1 MRVNT
6 IKKIIAAI
14 LAAVLCFGVLPSR
27 SFFNTLSAVVKA
39 ANADSLNEAYADGT
53 SLMPIGPAFTVDT
66 LLSWEPTNDP
76 DSDYSRSVVPLADR
90 YTGFTVN
97 DYANPDAKLMVCSLA
112 NSKHDAT
119 NAQGQESFSSYA
131 FNYWQYATSFVYWSG
146 SKRGQ
151 VVVPTGEFTDAA
163 HTNGVPVMG
172 TIFFDWG
179 GNSSVVENFV
189 RNYRSVADKLIEVM
203 EYYGFD
209 GYFFNEET
217 AVDYTT
223 AGNLRSMIAYMRQQR
238 PNMLIGWYDSIT
250 DSGNLS
256 YQDAVNG
263 SNSGWVSA
271 GVNEF
276 FMNYNWTTQDVNTT
290 VSTMQG
296 LGKSQYEAFAGL
308 DVQQNC
314 MNTNF
319 SSNYLLNNNNN
330 KLKLSLALYC
340 PNSTMGLSG
349 DGADFHEVER
359 QFYVN
364 GGDPRSTS
372 SSGWAGMSRFFADHT
387 TIISAPFVT
396 NFNSG
401 HGKAFYIDGVKS
413 RDAEWSYQSV
423 QDVMPTWTWI
433 IDSNGQKLSG
443 AYDFEDAYNG
453 GSSIKFYGSLTAN
466 KPNNIM
472 LYSTNLDINGSTNIA
487 VTAKNDRGLMKLV
500 AYYGDSSTSSYA
512 NCQKATFALDAS
524 SGGWTTSNVSLA
536 SLSGKKLYA
545 IGFEIGGTS
554 NVSDYQVN
562 IGRLAV
568 TDSEAAAASASNA
581 RLEEIIYLD
590 AYTAEARIKWNGN
603 NASTYE
609 IYRLNAD
616 GTRTLIMETPNTAY
630 YIPNLV
636 RNDDQAD
643 VTIEVVPVNANGVR
657 GESSRFT
664 IDWPYENGDTEKL
677 SDVTVPVNIC
687 PLAEVTGYSAQN
699 DGEPASKAIDGT
711 SENGSKWCAT
721 NAQSGWM
728 TIKLDQPRTIK
739 RIRIEHAEYGGE
751 AQNMNTIAFSVQ
763 YKSGNNWVTAYSTNN
778 NSSAVTDELITPV
791 TAQEWRLYISNSG
804 SSAWGAIRIYEWQM
818 FETTERNRTDI
829 VLMKFA
835 SAKNNKGAS
844 DTFSLTHAPTGST
857 VRLYLRD
864 ANGNYTQIAS
874 KEAQSSTVSFTGL
887 DYGSDAGRVF
897 YTVQEGKQEESIKLS
912 TAFDAEPGAVK
923 YSITVVQPANG
934 TVSASATSATAGT
947 TVKLTATPAE
957 GYTLDYFTLDG
968 ARINGDTFIMPARN
982 VEVSAV
988 FTANA
993 YSITVV
999 QPTGGTVSAS
1009 ATSATAGTT
1018 VKLTATPAEGYTLDY
1033 FTLDGARINGNTFSM
1048 PARNVEVSA
1057 VFTANAYSITVV
1069 QPTGGTV
1076 SASTTSAAAGTTI
1089 ELTATPAEG
1098 YTLDY
1103 FTLDGERINGDT
1115 FSMPARNVE
1124 VSAVFTANAYSITV
1138 VQPTGGTVSASA
1150 TSATAGTTVK
1160 LTATP
1165 AEGYTLDYFTLD
1177 GARING
1183 DTFIMPARNVEVSAV
1198 FTANA
1203 YSITVVQPTG
1213 GTVSASATSATAGT
1227 TVKLTATPAEGY
1239 TLDYFT
1245 LDGARINGDT
1255 FIMPARNV
1263 EVSAVFTA
1271 NAYSIT
1277 VVQPTGGTVSASAT
1291 SATAG
1296 TTVKLTAT
1304 PAEGYTLDYFT
1315 LDGARINGDTFIM
1328 PARNVEVS
1336 AVFTANAYSITVVQ
1350 PAGGTVSASKLSAFF
1365 GEAVELTAV
1374 PDEGYELSHY
1384 VVNGAANNGGTFT
1397 MPARDVIVTAVFTK
1411 VAEPSVNLALN
1422 ATIYYSNKKYP
1433 DYAKNGPQHAFD
1445 GKMSDRE
1452 ADKWHASGVNGW
1464 VAFDIHTPVA
1474 NPILKIYHAG
1484 SAGENSNLN
1493 TSSWD
1498 VYILNERYLT
1508 EEAYF
1513 NMDRSTQNRVCQIAW
1528 FWKRIHVTTG
1538 NTADISID
1546 HIDMPEARRL
1556 FKINMRKT
1564 NQTGYPYYLNVYEI
1578 EMYAGN

>member
-1 MRVNT
+1 M
-6 IKKIIAAI
+6 I
-14 LAAVLCFGVLPSR
+14 L
-27 SFFNTLSAVVKA
+27 N
-39 ANADSLNEAYADGT
+39 
-53 SLMPIGPAFTVDT
+53 
-66 LLSWEPTNDP
+66 
-76 DSDYSRSVVPLADR
+76 
-90 YTGFTVN
+90 
-97 DYANPDAKLMVCSLA
+97 
-112 NSKHDAT
+112 
-119 NAQGQESFSSYA
+119 
-131 FNYWQYATSFVYWSG
+131 SFV
-146 SKRGQ
+146 
-151 VVVPTGEFTDAA
+151 
-163 HTNGVPVMG
+163 
-172 TIFFDWG
+172 
-179 GNSSVVENFV
+179 
-189 RNYRSVADKLIEVM
+189 
-203 EYYGFD
+203 
-209 GYFFNEET
+209 
-217 AVDYTT
+217 
-223 AGNLRSMIAYMRQQR
+223 
-238 PNMLIGWYDSIT
+238 
-250 DSGNLS
+250 
-256 YQDAVNG
+256 
-263 SNSGWVSA
+263 
-271 GVNEF
+271 
-276 FMNYNWTTQDVNTT
+276 T
-290 VSTMQG
+290 V
-296 LGKSQYEAFAGL
+296 
-308 DVQQNC
+308 
-314 MNTNF
+314 
-319 SSNYLLNNNNN
+319 
-330 KLKLSLALYC
+330 
-340 PNSTMGLSG
+340 
-349 DGADFHEVER
+349 
-359 QFYVN
+359 
-364 GGDPRSTS
+364 
-372 SSGWAGMSRFFADHT
+372 
-387 TIISAPFVT
+387 
-396 NFNSG
+396 
-401 HGKAFYIDGVKS
+401 
-413 RDAEWSYQSV
+413 
-423 QDVMPTWTWI
+423 
-433 IDSNGQKLSG
+433 
-443 AYDFEDAYNG
+443 
-453 GSSIKFYGSLTAN
+453 
-466 KPNNIM
+466 
-472 LYSTNLDINGSTNIA
+472 
-487 VTAKNDRGLMKLV
+487 
-500 AYYGDSSTSSYA
+500 
-512 NCQKATFALDAS
+512 
-524 SGGWTTSNVSLA
+524 
-536 SLSGKKLYA
+536 
-545 IGFEIGGTS
+545 
-554 NVSDYQVN
+554 YQVN

-603 NASTYE
+603 NASSYE

-699 DGEPASKAIDGT
+699 DGEPAWKAIDGT

-721 NAQSGWM
+721 NKQSGWM

-739 RIRIEHAEYGGE
+739 RIRIEHAQYGGE

-763 YKSGNNWVTAYSTNN
+763 YKSGNNWVTVYSTNN

-923 YSITVVQPANG
+923 YSINVVQPANG
-934 TVSASATSATAGT
+934 SVAASATSATAGT
-947 TVKLTATPAE
+947 TVKLTANPAE

-968 ARINGDTFIMPARN
+968 ERINGDTFIMPARN

-1018 VKLTATPAEGYTLDY
+1018 VKLTASPAEGYTLDY
-1033 FTLDGARINGNTFSM
+1033 FTLDGARINGNTFIM

-1069 QPTGGTV
+1069 QPANGSV
-1076 SASTTSAAAGTTI
+1076 AASATSATAGTTI

-1103 FTLDGERINGDT
+1103 FTLDGERINGNT
-1115 FSMPARNVE
+1115 FIMPARSVE

-1150 TSATAGTTVK
+1150 TSATAGTTIE

-1165 AEGYTLDYFTLD
+1165 AEGYTLNYFTLN
-1177 GARING
+1177 GERING

-1213 GTVSASATSATAGT
+1213 GTVSAS
-1227 TVKLTATPAEGY
+1227 
-1239 TLDYFT
+1239 
-1245 LDGARINGDT
+1245 
-1255 FIMPARNV
+1255 
-1263 EVSAVFTA
+1263 
-1271 NAYSIT
+1271 
-1277 VVQPTGGTVSASAT
+1277 
-1291 SATAG
+1291 
-1296 TTVKLTAT
+1296 
-1304 PAEGYTLDYFT
+1304 
-1315 LDGARINGDTFIM
+1315 
-1328 PARNVEVS
+1328 
-1336 AVFTANAYSITVVQ
+1336 
-1350 PAGGTVSASKLSAFF
+1350 KLSAFF

-1384 VVNGAANNGGTFT
+1384 VVNGAANSGGTFT

-1422 ATIYYSNKKYP
+1422 ATIYYFNKKYP

-1484 SAGENSNLN
+1484 SAGESSNLN

-1538 NTADISID
+1538 NTADISVD

-1564 NQTGYPYYLNVYEI
+1564 NQTGYPYHLNVYEI

>member
-223 AGNLRSMIAYMRQQR
+223 AGNLRSMIAYMRQQK

-290 VSTMQG
+290 VSTMQN

-319 SSNYLLNNNNN
+319 SSNYLLNNSN

-512 NCQKATFALDAS
+512 NCQKAAFALDAS
-524 SGGWTTSNVSLA
+524 SGSWTTSNVSLA

-603 NASTYE
+603 NASSYE

-636 RNDDQAD
+636 RNDDQSD

-699 DGEPASKAIDGT
+699 DGEPAWKAIDGT

-721 NAQSGWM
+721 NARSGWM

-739 RIRIEHAEYGGE
+739 RIRIEHAQYGGE

-763 YKSGNNWVTAYSTNN
+763 YKSGNNWVTVYSTNN

-791 TAQEWRLYISNSG
+791 TAQEWRLYINNSG

-818 FETTERNRTDI
+818 FEMTERNRTDI

-897 YTVQEGKQEESIKLS
+897 YTVQEGVQEESIKLS

-923 YSITVVQPANG
+923 YSINVVQPANG
-934 TVSASATSATAGT
+934 TVSASATSAT
-947 TVKLTATPAE
+947 
-957 GYTLDYFTLDG
+957 
-968 ARINGDTFIMPARN
+968 
-982 VEVSAV
+982 
-988 FTANA
+988 
-993 YSITVV
+993 
-999 QPTGGTVSAS
+999 
-1009 ATSATAGTT
+1009 
-1018 VKLTATPAEGYTLDY
+1018 
-1033 FTLDGARINGNTFSM
+1033 
-1048 PARNVEVSA
+1048 
-1057 VFTANAYSITVV
+1057 
-1069 QPTGGTV
+1069 
-1076 SASTTSAAAGTTI
+1076 AGTTI

-1103 FTLDGERINGDT
+1103 FTLDGE
-1115 FSMPARNVE
+1115 
-1124 VSAVFTANAYSITV
+1124 
-1138 VQPTGGTVSASA
+1138 
-1150 TSATAGTTVK
+1150 
-1160 LTATP
+1160 
-1165 AEGYTLDYFTLD
+1165 
-1177 GARING
+1177 
-1183 DTFIMPARNVEVSAV
+1183 
-1198 FTANA
+1198 
-1203 YSITVVQPTG
+1203 
-1213 GTVSASATSATAGT
+1213 
-1227 TVKLTATPAEGY
+1227 
-1239 TLDYFT
+1239 
-1245 LDGARINGDT
+1245 
-1255 FIMPARNV
+1255 
-1263 EVSAVFTA
+1263 
-1271 NAYSIT
+1271 
-1277 VVQPTGGTVSASAT
+1277 
-1291 SATAG
+1291 
-1296 TTVKLTAT
+1296 
-1304 PAEGYTLDYFT
+1304 
-1315 LDGARINGDTFIM
+1315 RINGDTFIM

-1350 PAGGTVSASKLSAFF
+1350 PANGTVTASKLSAFF

-1445 GKMSDRE
+1445 GKMSDPE
-1452 ADKWHASGVNGW
+1452 ADKWHASGINGW

-1528 FWKRIHVTTG
+1528 FWKRVHVTTG

-1564 NQTGYPYYLNVYEI
+1564 NQTGYPYHLNVYEI

>member
-1 MRVNT
+1 M
-6 IKKIIAAI
+6 I
-14 LAAVLCFGVLPSR
+14 L
-27 SFFNTLSAVVKA
+27 N
-39 ANADSLNEAYADGT
+39 
-53 SLMPIGPAFTVDT
+53 
-66 LLSWEPTNDP
+66 
-76 DSDYSRSVVPLADR
+76 
-90 YTGFTVN
+90 
-97 DYANPDAKLMVCSLA
+97 
-112 NSKHDAT
+112 
-119 NAQGQESFSSYA
+119 
-131 FNYWQYATSFVYWSG
+131 SFV
-146 SKRGQ
+146 
-151 VVVPTGEFTDAA
+151 
-163 HTNGVPVMG
+163 
-172 TIFFDWG
+172 
-179 GNSSVVENFV
+179 
-189 RNYRSVADKLIEVM
+189 
-203 EYYGFD
+203 
-209 GYFFNEET
+209 
-217 AVDYTT
+217 
-223 AGNLRSMIAYMRQQR
+223 
-238 PNMLIGWYDSIT
+238 
-250 DSGNLS
+250 
-256 YQDAVNG
+256 
-263 SNSGWVSA
+263 
-271 GVNEF
+271 
-276 FMNYNWTTQDVNTT
+276 T
-290 VSTMQG
+290 V
-296 LGKSQYEAFAGL
+296 
-308 DVQQNC
+308 
-314 MNTNF
+314 
-319 SSNYLLNNNNN
+319 
-330 KLKLSLALYC
+330 
-340 PNSTMGLSG
+340 
-349 DGADFHEVER
+349 
-359 QFYVN
+359 
-364 GGDPRSTS
+364 
-372 SSGWAGMSRFFADHT
+372 
-387 TIISAPFVT
+387 
-396 NFNSG
+396 
-401 HGKAFYIDGVKS
+401 
-413 RDAEWSYQSV
+413 
-423 QDVMPTWTWI
+423 
-433 IDSNGQKLSG
+433 
-443 AYDFEDAYNG
+443 
-453 GSSIKFYGSLTAN
+453 
-466 KPNNIM
+466 
-472 LYSTNLDINGSTNIA
+472 
-487 VTAKNDRGLMKLV
+487 
-500 AYYGDSSTSSYA
+500 
-512 NCQKATFALDAS
+512 
-524 SGGWTTSNVSLA
+524 
-536 SLSGKKLYA
+536 
-545 IGFEIGGTS
+545 
-554 NVSDYQVN
+554 YQVN

-699 DGEPASKAIDGT
+699 DGEPAWKAIDGT

-721 NAQSGWM
+721 NARSGWM

-739 RIRIEHAEYGGE
+739 RIRIEHAQYGGE

-763 YKSGNNWVTAYSTNN
+763 YKSGNNWVTVYSTNN

-791 TAQEWRLYISNSG
+791 TAQEWRLYINNSG

-923 YSITVVQPANG
+923 YSINVVQPAGGSVAASATSATAGTTVKLTATPAEGYTLDYFTLDGERINGDTFIMPARNVEVSAVFTANAYSINVVQPANGMVSASATSATAGTTVKLTATPAEGYTLDYFTLDGARINGNTFIMPARNVEVSAVFTANAYSITVVQPTGG

-947 TVKLTATPAE
+947 TIELTATPAE

-1009 ATSATAGTT
+1009 ATFATAGTT
-1018 VKLTATPAEGYTLDY
+1018 IELTATPVEGYTLDY
-1033 FTLDGARINGNTFSM
+1033 FTLDGARIIGN
-1048 PARNVEVSA
+1048 
-1057 VFTANAYSITVV
+1057 
-1069 QPTGGTV
+1069 
-1076 SASTTSAAAGTTI
+1076 
-1089 ELTATPAEG
+1089 
-1098 YTLDY
+1098 
-1103 FTLDGERINGDT
+1103 
-1115 FSMPARNVE
+1115 
-1124 VSAVFTANAYSITV
+1124 
-1138 VQPTGGTVSASA
+1138 
-1150 TSATAGTTVK
+1150 
-1160 LTATP
+1160 
-1165 AEGYTLDYFTLD
+1165 
-1177 GARING
+1177 
-1183 DTFIMPARNVEVSAV
+1183 
-1198 FTANA
+1198 
-1203 YSITVVQPTG
+1203 
-1213 GTVSASATSATAGT
+1213 
-1227 TVKLTATPAEGY
+1227 
-1239 TLDYFT
+1239 
-1245 LDGARINGDT
+1245 
-1255 FIMPARNV
+1255 
-1263 EVSAVFTA
+1263 
-1271 NAYSIT
+1271 
-1277 VVQPTGGTVSASAT
+1277 
-1291 SATAG
+1291 
-1296 TTVKLTAT
+1296 
-1304 PAEGYTLDYFT
+1304 
-1315 LDGARINGDTFIM
+1315 TFIM

-1350 PAGGTVSASKLSAFF
+1350 PANGTVSASKLSAFF

-1422 ATIYYSNKKYP
+1422 ATVYYSNKKYP

-1452 ADKWHASGVNGW
+1452 ADKWHASGINGW

-1484 SAGENSNLN
+1484 FAGEGSDLN

-1564 NQTGYPYYLNVYEI
+1564 NQTGYPYHLNVYEI

>member
-319 SSNYLLNNNNN
+319 SSNYLLNNSN

-472 LYSTNLDINGSTNIA
+472 LYSTNLDINGNINIA

-603 NASTYE
+603 NASSYE

-699 DGEPASKAIDGT
+699 DGEPAWKAIDGT

-721 NAQSGWM
+721 NKQSGWM

-739 RIRIEHAEYGGE
+739 RIRIEHAQYGGE

-763 YKSGNNWVTAYSTNN
+763 YKSGNNWVTVYSTNN

-923 YSITVVQPANG
+923 YSINVVQPANGSVSASATSATAGTTVKLTATPAEGYTLDYFTLDGERINGDTFIMPARNVEVSAVFTANAYSITVVQPANG
-934 TVSASATSATAGT
+934 SVAASATSATAGT

-982 VEVSAV
+982 VDVSAV

-999 QPTGGTVSAS
+999 QPT
-1009 ATSATAGTT
+1009 
-1018 VKLTATPAEGYTLDY
+1018 
-1033 FTLDGARINGNTFSM
+1033 
-1048 PARNVEVSA
+1048 
-1057 VFTANAYSITVV
+1057 
-1069 QPTGGTV
+1069 
-1076 SASTTSAAAGTTI
+1076 
-1089 ELTATPAEG
+1089 
-1098 YTLDY
+1098 
-1103 FTLDGERINGDT
+1103 
-1115 FSMPARNVE
+1115 
-1124 VSAVFTANAYSITV
+1124 
-1138 VQPTGGTVSASA
+1138 
-1150 TSATAGTTVK
+1150 
-1160 LTATP
+1160 
-1165 AEGYTLDYFTLD
+1165 
-1177 GARING
+1177 
-1183 DTFIMPARNVEVSAV
+1183 
-1198 FTANA
+1198 
-1203 YSITVVQPTG
+1203 
-1213 GTVSASATSATAGT
+1213 
-1227 TVKLTATPAEGY
+1227 
-1239 TLDYFT
+1239 
-1245 LDGARINGDT
+1245 
-1255 FIMPARNV
+1255 
-1263 EVSAVFTA
+1263 
-1271 NAYSIT
+1271 
-1277 VVQPTGGTVSASAT
+1277 
-1291 SATAG
+1291 
-1296 TTVKLTAT
+1296 
-1304 PAEGYTLDYFT
+1304 
-1315 LDGARINGDTFIM
+1315 
-1328 PARNVEVS
+1328 
-1336 AVFTANAYSITVVQ
+1336 
-1350 PAGGTVSASKLSAFF
+1350 GGTVSASKLSAFF

-1445 GKMSDRE
+1445 GKMSDPE
-1452 ADKWHASGVNGW
+1452 ADKWHASGINGW

-1484 SAGENSNLN
+1484 YAGEGSDLN

-1528 FWKRIHVTTG
+1528 FWKKIHVTNG

>member
-223 AGNLRSMIAYMRQQR
+223 AGNLRSMIAYMRQQK

-290 VSTMQG
+290 VSTMQN

-314 MNTNF
+314 MNTYF
-319 SSNYLLNNNNN
+319 SSNYLLNNSN

-401 HGKAFYIDGVKS
+401 HGKAFYIDGAKS

-512 NCQKATFALDAS
+512 NCEKATFALDAS

-603 NASTYE
+603 NASSYE

-699 DGEPASKAIDGT
+699 DGEPAWKAIDGT

-721 NAQSGWM
+721 NARSGWM

-751 AQNMNTIAFSVQ
+751 AQDMNTIAFSVQ
-763 YKSGNNWVTAYSTNN
+763 YKSGNNWVTVYSTNS

-835 SAKNNKGAS
+835 SAKNNKDAS

-923 YSITVVQPANG
+923 YSINVVQPANG
-934 TVSASATSATAGT
+934 SVAASATSATAGT

-1018 VKLTATPAEGYTLDY
+1018 IELTANPAEGYTLDY
-1033 FTLDGARINGNTFSM
+1033 FTLDGT
-1048 PARNVEVSA
+1048 
-1057 VFTANAYSITVV
+1057 
-1069 QPTGGTV
+1069 
-1076 SASTTSAAAGTTI
+1076 
-1089 ELTATPAEG
+1089 
-1098 YTLDY
+1098 
-1103 FTLDGERINGDT
+1103 
-1115 FSMPARNVE
+1115 
-1124 VSAVFTANAYSITV
+1124 
-1138 VQPTGGTVSASA
+1138 
-1150 TSATAGTTVK
+1150 
-1160 LTATP
+1160 
-1165 AEGYTLDYFTLD
+1165 
-1177 GARING
+1177 
-1183 DTFIMPARNVEVSAV
+1183 
-1198 FTANA
+1198 
-1203 YSITVVQPTG
+1203 
-1213 GTVSASATSATAGT
+1213 
-1227 TVKLTATPAEGY
+1227 
-1239 TLDYFT
+1239 
-1245 LDGARINGDT
+1245 
-1255 FIMPARNV
+1255 
-1263 EVSAVFTA
+1263 
-1271 NAYSIT
+1271 
-1277 VVQPTGGTVSASAT
+1277 
-1291 SATAG
+1291 
-1296 TTVKLTAT
+1296 
-1304 PAEGYTLDYFT
+1304 
-1315 LDGARINGDTFIM
+1315 RINGDTFIM

-1350 PAGGTVSASKLSAFF
+1350 PAGGTVTASKLSAFF

-1445 GKMSDRE
+1445 GKMSDLE
-1452 ADKWHASGVNGW
+1452 ADKWHASGINGW

-1538 NTADISID
+1538 NTADISVD

>member
-14 LAAVLCFGVLPSR
+14 LAAVFCFGVLPSR

-217 AVDYTT
+217 GVDYTT

-250 DSGNLS
+250 DSGYLS

-290 VSTMQG
+290 VSTMQN

-319 SSNYLLNNNNN
+319 SSNYLLNNSN

-603 NASTYE
+603 NASSYE

-630 YIPNLV
+630 YIPKLV

-699 DGEPASKAIDGT
+699 DGEPAWKAIDGT

-721 NAQSGWM
+721 NARSGWM

-751 AQNMNTIAFSVQ
+751 AQDMNTIAFSVQ
-763 YKSGNNWVTAYSTNN
+763 YKSGNNWVTVYSTTN

-791 TAQEWRLYISNSG
+791 TAQEWRLDITNSG
-804 SSAWGAIRIYEWQM
+804 SSPWGAIRIYEWQM
-818 FETTERNRTDI
+818 FESTERERSDI

-897 YTVQEGKQEESIKLS
+897 YTVQEGVQEESIKLS

-923 YSITVVQPANG
+923 YSINVVQPANG
-934 TVSASATSATAGT
+934 SVAASA
-947 TVKLTATPAE
+947 
-957 GYTLDYFTLDG
+957 
-968 ARINGDTFIMPARN
+968 
-982 VEVSAV
+982 
-988 FTANA
+988 
-993 YSITVV
+993 
-999 QPTGGTVSAS
+999 
-1009 ATSATAGTT
+1009 
-1018 VKLTATPAEGYTLDY
+1018 
-1033 FTLDGARINGNTFSM
+1033 
-1048 PARNVEVSA
+1048 
-1057 VFTANAYSITVV
+1057 
-1069 QPTGGTV
+1069 
-1076 SASTTSAAAGTTI
+1076 TSAAAGTII
-1089 ELTATPAEG
+1089 ELAATPAEG

-1103 FTLDGERINGDT
+1103 FTLDGE
-1115 FSMPARNVE
+1115 
-1124 VSAVFTANAYSITV
+1124 
-1138 VQPTGGTVSASA
+1138 
-1150 TSATAGTTVK
+1150 
-1160 LTATP
+1160 
-1165 AEGYTLDYFTLD
+1165 
-1177 GARING
+1177 
-1183 DTFIMPARNVEVSAV
+1183 
-1198 FTANA
+1198 
-1203 YSITVVQPTG
+1203 
-1213 GTVSASATSATAGT
+1213 
-1227 TVKLTATPAEGY
+1227 
-1239 TLDYFT
+1239 
-1245 LDGARINGDT
+1245 
-1255 FIMPARNV
+1255 
-1263 EVSAVFTA
+1263 
-1271 NAYSIT
+1271 
-1277 VVQPTGGTVSASAT
+1277 
-1291 SATAG
+1291 
-1296 TTVKLTAT
+1296 
-1304 PAEGYTLDYFT
+1304 
-1315 LDGARINGDTFIM
+1315 RINGDTFIM

-1350 PAGGTVSASKLSAFF
+1350 PAGGTVSASATSAAAGTTVKLTATPAEGYTLDYFTLDGERINGNTFSMPARNVEVSAVFTANAYSITVVQPAGGTVTASKLSAFF

-1452 ADKWHASGVNGW
+1452 ADKWHASGINGW

-1484 SAGENSNLN
+1484 SAGEGSDLN

-1528 FWKRIHVTTG
+1528 FWKKIHVTNG
-1538 NTADISID
+1538 NTADISVD

>member
-1 MRVNT
+1 M
-6 IKKIIAAI
+6 I
-14 LAAVLCFGVLPSR
+14 L
-27 SFFNTLSAVVKA
+27 N
-39 ANADSLNEAYADGT
+39 
-53 SLMPIGPAFTVDT
+53 
-66 LLSWEPTNDP
+66 
-76 DSDYSRSVVPLADR
+76 
-90 YTGFTVN
+90 
-97 DYANPDAKLMVCSLA
+97 
-112 NSKHDAT
+112 
-119 NAQGQESFSSYA
+119 
-131 FNYWQYATSFVYWSG
+131 SFV
-146 SKRGQ
+146 
-151 VVVPTGEFTDAA
+151 
-163 HTNGVPVMG
+163 
-172 TIFFDWG
+172 
-179 GNSSVVENFV
+179 
-189 RNYRSVADKLIEVM
+189 
-203 EYYGFD
+203 
-209 GYFFNEET
+209 
-217 AVDYTT
+217 
-223 AGNLRSMIAYMRQQR
+223 
-238 PNMLIGWYDSIT
+238 
-250 DSGNLS
+250 
-256 YQDAVNG
+256 
-263 SNSGWVSA
+263 
-271 GVNEF
+271 
-276 FMNYNWTTQDVNTT
+276 T
-290 VSTMQG
+290 V
-296 LGKSQYEAFAGL
+296 
-308 DVQQNC
+308 
-314 MNTNF
+314 
-319 SSNYLLNNNNN
+319 
-330 KLKLSLALYC
+330 
-340 PNSTMGLSG
+340 
-349 DGADFHEVER
+349 
-359 QFYVN
+359 
-364 GGDPRSTS
+364 
-372 SSGWAGMSRFFADHT
+372 
-387 TIISAPFVT
+387 
-396 NFNSG
+396 
-401 HGKAFYIDGVKS
+401 
-413 RDAEWSYQSV
+413 
-423 QDVMPTWTWI
+423 
-433 IDSNGQKLSG
+433 
-443 AYDFEDAYNG
+443 
-453 GSSIKFYGSLTAN
+453 
-466 KPNNIM
+466 
-472 LYSTNLDINGSTNIA
+472 
-487 VTAKNDRGLMKLV
+487 
-500 AYYGDSSTSSYA
+500 
-512 NCQKATFALDAS
+512 
-524 SGGWTTSNVSLA
+524 
-536 SLSGKKLYA
+536 
-545 IGFEIGGTS
+545 
-554 NVSDYQVN
+554 YQVN

-603 NASTYE
+603 NASSYE

-721 NAQSGWM
+721 NARSGWM

-763 YKSGNNWVTAYSTNN
+763 YKSGNNWVTVYSTNN

-923 YSITVVQPANG
+923 YSINVVQPANG
-934 TVSASATSATAGT
+934 SVAASATSATAGT
-947 TVKLTATPAE
+947 TVKLTANPAE

-999 QPTGGTVSAS
+999 QPTGGSVAAS

-1018 VKLTATPAEGYTLDY
+1018 
-1033 FTLDGARINGNTFSM
+1033 
-1048 PARNVEVSA
+1048 
-1057 VFTANAYSITVV
+1057 
-1069 QPTGGTV
+1069 
-1076 SASTTSAAAGTTI
+1076 I
-1089 ELTATPAEG
+1089 ELTA
-1098 YTLDY
+1098 
-1103 FTLDGERINGDT
+1103 N
-1115 FSMPARNVE
+1115 
-1124 VSAVFTANAYSITV
+1124 
-1138 VQPTGGTVSASA
+1138 
-1150 TSATAGTTVK
+1150 
-1160 LTATP
+1160 P

-1203 YSITVVQPTG
+1203 YSITVVQPAG
-1213 GTVSASATSATAGT
+1213 GSVAASATSAAAGT
-1227 TVKLTATPAEGY
+1227 TIELTASPAEGY

-1245 LDGARINGDT
+1245 LDGDRINGNT

-1277 VVQPTGGTVSASAT
+1277 VVQPTGGTVSASTT

-1296 TTVKLTAT
+1296 TTIKLTAT

-1350 PAGGTVSASKLSAFF
+1350 PANGTVSASKLSAFF

-1422 ATIYYSNKKYP
+1422 ATVYYSNKKYP

-1445 GKMSDRE
+1445 GKMSDPE
-1452 ADKWHASGVNGW
+1452 ADKWHASGINGW

-1484 SAGENSNLN
+1484 SAGEDSNLN

-1564 NQTGYPYYLNVYEI
+1564 NQTGYPYHLNVYEI

>member
-1 MRVNT
+1 M
-6 IKKIIAAI
+6 I
-14 LAAVLCFGVLPSR
+14 L
-27 SFFNTLSAVVKA
+27 N
-39 ANADSLNEAYADGT
+39 
-53 SLMPIGPAFTVDT
+53 
-66 LLSWEPTNDP
+66 
-76 DSDYSRSVVPLADR
+76 
-90 YTGFTVN
+90 
-97 DYANPDAKLMVCSLA
+97 
-112 NSKHDAT
+112 
-119 NAQGQESFSSYA
+119 
-131 FNYWQYATSFVYWSG
+131 SFV
-146 SKRGQ
+146 
-151 VVVPTGEFTDAA
+151 
-163 HTNGVPVMG
+163 
-172 TIFFDWG
+172 
-179 GNSSVVENFV
+179 
-189 RNYRSVADKLIEVM
+189 
-203 EYYGFD
+203 
-209 GYFFNEET
+209 
-217 AVDYTT
+217 
-223 AGNLRSMIAYMRQQR
+223 
-238 PNMLIGWYDSIT
+238 
-250 DSGNLS
+250 
-256 YQDAVNG
+256 
-263 SNSGWVSA
+263 
-271 GVNEF
+271 
-276 FMNYNWTTQDVNTT
+276 T
-290 VSTMQG
+290 V
-296 LGKSQYEAFAGL
+296 
-308 DVQQNC
+308 
-314 MNTNF
+314 
-319 SSNYLLNNNNN
+319 
-330 KLKLSLALYC
+330 
-340 PNSTMGLSG
+340 
-349 DGADFHEVER
+349 
-359 QFYVN
+359 
-364 GGDPRSTS
+364 
-372 SSGWAGMSRFFADHT
+372 
-387 TIISAPFVT
+387 
-396 NFNSG
+396 
-401 HGKAFYIDGVKS
+401 
-413 RDAEWSYQSV
+413 
-423 QDVMPTWTWI
+423 
-433 IDSNGQKLSG
+433 
-443 AYDFEDAYNG
+443 
-453 GSSIKFYGSLTAN
+453 
-466 KPNNIM
+466 
-472 LYSTNLDINGSTNIA
+472 
-487 VTAKNDRGLMKLV
+487 
-500 AYYGDSSTSSYA
+500 
-512 NCQKATFALDAS
+512 
-524 SGGWTTSNVSLA
+524 
-536 SLSGKKLYA
+536 
-545 IGFEIGGTS
+545 
-554 NVSDYQVN
+554 YQVN

-603 NASTYE
+603 NASSYE

-699 DGEPASKAIDGT
+699 DGEPAWKAIDGT

-721 NAQSGWM
+721 NARSGWM

-739 RIRIEHAEYGGE
+739 RIRIEHAQYGGE

-763 YKSGNNWVTAYSTNN
+763 YKSGNNWVTVYSTNN

-923 YSITVVQPANG
+923 YSINVVQPANG
-934 TVSASATSATAGT
+934 SVAASATSATAGT

-968 ARINGDTFIMPARN
+968 ERINGNTFIMPARN
-982 VEVSAV
+982 VDVSAV

-999 QPTGGTVSAS
+999 QPT
-1009 ATSATAGTT
+1009 
-1018 VKLTATPAEGYTLDY
+1018 
-1033 FTLDGARINGNTFSM
+1033 
-1048 PARNVEVSA
+1048 
-1057 VFTANAYSITVV
+1057 
-1069 QPTGGTV
+1069 
-1076 SASTTSAAAGTTI
+1076 
-1089 ELTATPAEG
+1089 
-1098 YTLDY
+1098 
-1103 FTLDGERINGDT
+1103 
-1115 FSMPARNVE
+1115 
-1124 VSAVFTANAYSITV
+1124 
-1138 VQPTGGTVSASA
+1138 
-1150 TSATAGTTVK
+1150 
-1160 LTATP
+1160 
-1165 AEGYTLDYFTLD
+1165 
-1177 GARING
+1177 
-1183 DTFIMPARNVEVSAV
+1183 
-1198 FTANA
+1198 
-1203 YSITVVQPTG
+1203 
-1213 GTVSASATSATAGT
+1213 
-1227 TVKLTATPAEGY
+1227 
-1239 TLDYFT
+1239 
-1245 LDGARINGDT
+1245 
-1255 FIMPARNV
+1255 
-1263 EVSAVFTA
+1263 
-1271 NAYSIT
+1271 
-1277 VVQPTGGTVSASAT
+1277 
-1291 SATAG
+1291 
-1296 TTVKLTAT
+1296 
-1304 PAEGYTLDYFT
+1304 
-1315 LDGARINGDTFIM
+1315 
-1328 PARNVEVS
+1328 
-1336 AVFTANAYSITVVQ
+1336 
-1350 PAGGTVSASKLSAFF
+1350 GGTVSASKLSAFF

-1384 VVNGAANNGGTFT
+1384 VVNGAANNGSSFT
-1397 MPARDVIVTAVFTK
+1397 MPAHDVMVTAVFTK

-1422 ATIYYSNKKYP
+1422 ATIYYFNKKYP

-1484 SAGENSNLN
+1484 SAGESSNLN

-1564 NQTGYPYYLNVYEI
+1564 NQTGYPYHLNVYEI

>member
-1 MRVNT
+1 M
-6 IKKIIAAI
+6 I
-14 LAAVLCFGVLPSR
+14 L
-27 SFFNTLSAVVKA
+27 N
-39 ANADSLNEAYADGT
+39 
-53 SLMPIGPAFTVDT
+53 
-66 LLSWEPTNDP
+66 
-76 DSDYSRSVVPLADR
+76 
-90 YTGFTVN
+90 
-97 DYANPDAKLMVCSLA
+97 
-112 NSKHDAT
+112 
-119 NAQGQESFSSYA
+119 
-131 FNYWQYATSFVYWSG
+131 SFV
-146 SKRGQ
+146 
-151 VVVPTGEFTDAA
+151 
-163 HTNGVPVMG
+163 
-172 TIFFDWG
+172 
-179 GNSSVVENFV
+179 
-189 RNYRSVADKLIEVM
+189 
-203 EYYGFD
+203 
-209 GYFFNEET
+209 
-217 AVDYTT
+217 
-223 AGNLRSMIAYMRQQR
+223 
-238 PNMLIGWYDSIT
+238 
-250 DSGNLS
+250 
-256 YQDAVNG
+256 
-263 SNSGWVSA
+263 
-271 GVNEF
+271 
-276 FMNYNWTTQDVNTT
+276 T
-290 VSTMQG
+290 V
-296 LGKSQYEAFAGL
+296 
-308 DVQQNC
+308 
-314 MNTNF
+314 
-319 SSNYLLNNNNN
+319 
-330 KLKLSLALYC
+330 
-340 PNSTMGLSG
+340 
-349 DGADFHEVER
+349 
-359 QFYVN
+359 
-364 GGDPRSTS
+364 
-372 SSGWAGMSRFFADHT
+372 
-387 TIISAPFVT
+387 
-396 NFNSG
+396 
-401 HGKAFYIDGVKS
+401 
-413 RDAEWSYQSV
+413 
-423 QDVMPTWTWI
+423 
-433 IDSNGQKLSG
+433 
-443 AYDFEDAYNG
+443 
-453 GSSIKFYGSLTAN
+453 
-466 KPNNIM
+466 
-472 LYSTNLDINGSTNIA
+472 
-487 VTAKNDRGLMKLV
+487 
-500 AYYGDSSTSSYA
+500 
-512 NCQKATFALDAS
+512 
-524 SGGWTTSNVSLA
+524 
-536 SLSGKKLYA
+536 
-545 IGFEIGGTS
+545 
-554 NVSDYQVN
+554 YQVN

-630 YIPNLV
+630 YILNLV

-643 VTIEVVPVNANGVR
+643 VTVEVVPVNANGVR

-721 NAQSGWM
+721 NKQSGWM

-739 RIRIEHAEYGGE
+739 RIRIEHAQYGGE
-751 AQNMNTIAFSVQ
+751 AQNMNTIAFFVQ
-763 YKSGNNWVTAYSTNN
+763 YKSGNNWVTVYSTNN

-844 DTFSLTHAPTGST
+844 DTFSLTNAPTGST

-923 YSITVVQPANG
+923 YSINVVQPANG
-934 TVSASATSATAGT
+934 SVAASATSATAGT

-968 ARINGDTFIMPARN
+968 ERINGDTFIMPARN

-999 QPTGGTVSAS
+999 QPT
-1009 ATSATAGTT
+1009 
-1018 VKLTATPAEGYTLDY
+1018 
-1033 FTLDGARINGNTFSM
+1033 
-1048 PARNVEVSA
+1048 
-1057 VFTANAYSITVV
+1057 
-1069 QPTGGTV
+1069 
-1076 SASTTSAAAGTTI
+1076 
-1089 ELTATPAEG
+1089 
-1098 YTLDY
+1098 
-1103 FTLDGERINGDT
+1103 
-1115 FSMPARNVE
+1115 
-1124 VSAVFTANAYSITV
+1124 
-1138 VQPTGGTVSASA
+1138 
-1150 TSATAGTTVK
+1150 
-1160 LTATP
+1160 
-1165 AEGYTLDYFTLD
+1165 
-1177 GARING
+1177 
-1183 DTFIMPARNVEVSAV
+1183 
-1198 FTANA
+1198 
-1203 YSITVVQPTG
+1203 
-1213 GTVSASATSATAGT
+1213 
-1227 TVKLTATPAEGY
+1227 
-1239 TLDYFT
+1239 
-1245 LDGARINGDT
+1245 
-1255 FIMPARNV
+1255 
-1263 EVSAVFTA
+1263 
-1271 NAYSIT
+1271 
-1277 VVQPTGGTVSASAT
+1277 
-1291 SATAG
+1291 
-1296 TTVKLTAT
+1296 
-1304 PAEGYTLDYFT
+1304 
-1315 LDGARINGDTFIM
+1315 
-1328 PARNVEVS
+1328 
-1336 AVFTANAYSITVVQ
+1336 
-1350 PAGGTVSASKLSAFF
+1350 GGTVSASKLSAFF

-1452 ADKWHASGVNGW
+1452 ADKWHASGINGW

-1528 FWKRIHVTTG
+1528 FWKRVHVTTG

-1564 NQTGYPYYLNVYEI
+1564 NQTGYPYHLNVYEI

>member
-14 LAAVLCFGVLPSR
+14 LAAVFCFGVLPSR

-223 AGNLRSMIAYMRQQR
+223 AGNLRSMIAYMRQQK

-290 VSTMQG
+290 VSTMQN

-314 MNTNF
+314 MNTYF
-319 SSNYLLNNNNN
+319 SSNYLLNNN

-512 NCQKATFALDAS
+512 NCQKAAFALDAS

-590 AYTAEARIKWNGN
+590 AYTAEARIKWNGT
-603 NASTYE
+603 NASSYE

-664 IDWPYENGDTEKL
+664 IDWPYENGDTERL
-677 SDVTVPVNIC
+677 SDITEPANVCLNAT
-687 PLAEVTGYSAQN
+687 VTGYSAQN
-699 DGEPASKAIDGT
+699 DGEPAWKAIDGT
-711 SENGSKWCAT
+711 SGSKWCAT
-721 NAQSGWM
+721 NKQSGWM

-739 RIRIEHAEYGGE
+739 RIRIEHAQYGGE

-791 TAQEWRLYISNSG
+791 TAQEWRLYINNSG

-923 YSITVVQPANG
+923 YSINVVQPANG
-934 TVSASATSATAGT
+934 SVAASATSATAGT

-993 YSITVV
+993 YSINVV
-999 QPTGGTVSAS
+999 QPANGMVSAS

-1018 VKLTATPAEGYTLDY
+1018 VKLTANPAEGYTLDY
-1033 FTLDGARINGNTFSM
+1033 FTLDGERINGNTFIM

-1057 VFTANAYSITVV
+1057 VFTTNAYSITVV
-1069 QPTGGTV
+1069 QPANGTV
-1076 SASTTSAAAGTTI
+1076 SASATSAAAGTTI

-1103 FTLDGERINGDT
+1103 FTLDG
-1115 FSMPARNVE
+1115 
-1124 VSAVFTANAYSITV
+1124 
-1138 VQPTGGTVSASA
+1138 
-1150 TSATAGTTVK
+1150 
-1160 LTATP
+1160 
-1165 AEGYTLDYFTLD
+1165 
-1177 GARING
+1177 ARING
-1183 DTFIMPARNVEVSAV
+1183 NTFIMPARNVEVSAV

-1271 NAYSIT
+1271 NAYSIN
-1277 VVQPTGGTVSASAT
+1277 VVQPANGMVSASAT

-1296 TTVKLTAT
+1296 TTVKLTAN

-1315 LDGARINGDTFIM
+1315 LDGERINGNTFIM

-1384 VVNGAANNGGTFT
+1384 VVNGAANNGSSFT
-1397 MPARDVIVTAVFTK
+1397 MPAHDVMVTAVFTK

-1422 ATIYYSNKKYP
+1422 ATIYYFNKKYP

-1484 SAGENSNLN
+1484 SAGEGSDLN

-1538 NTADISID
+1538 NTADISVD

-1564 NQTGYPYYLNVYEI
+1564 NQTGYPYHLNVYEI

>member
-27 SFFNTLSAVVKA
+27 SFFNALSAVVKA

-223 AGNLRSMIAYMRQQR
+223 AGNLRSMIAYMRQQK

-263 SNSGWVSA
+263 YNSGWVSA

-290 VSTMQG
+290 VSTMQN

-314 MNTNF
+314 MNTYF
-319 SSNYLLNNNNN
+319 SSNYLLNNSN

-512 NCQKATFALDAS
+512 NCEKATFALDAS

-536 SLSGKKLYA
+536 SLSGKRLYA

-603 NASTYE
+603 NASSYE

-699 DGEPASKAIDGT
+699 DGEPAWKAIDGT

-721 NAQSGWM
+721 NKQSGWM

-763 YKSGNNWVTAYSTNN
+763 YKSGNNWVTVYSTNS

-934 TVSASATSATAGT
+934 SVSASATSATAGT
-947 TVKLTATPAE
+947 TVKLTANPAE

-968 ARINGDTFIMPARN
+968 A
-982 VEVSAV
+982 
-988 FTANA
+988 
-993 YSITVV
+993 
-999 QPTGGTVSAS
+999 
-1009 ATSATAGTT
+1009 
-1018 VKLTATPAEGYTLDY
+1018 
-1033 FTLDGARINGNTFSM
+1033 
-1048 PARNVEVSA
+1048 
-1057 VFTANAYSITVV
+1057 
-1069 QPTGGTV
+1069 
-1076 SASTTSAAAGTTI
+1076 
-1089 ELTATPAEG
+1089 
-1098 YTLDY
+1098 
-1103 FTLDGERINGDT
+1103 RINGDT

-1138 VQPTGGTVSASA
+1138 VQPTGGSVAASA
-1150 TSATAGTTVK
+1150 TSATAGTTIE
-1160 LTATP
+1160 LAATP

-1177 GARING
+1177 GERING
-1183 DTFIMPARNVEVSAV
+1183 NTFSMPARNVEVSAV

-1203 YSITVVQPTG
+1203 YSITVVQPANG
-1213 GTVSASATSATAGT
+1213 SVAASATSAAAGT
-1227 TVKLTATPAEGY
+1227 IIELAATPAEGY

-1245 LDGARINGDT
+1245 LDGERINGNT
-1255 FIMPARNV
+1255 F
-1263 EVSAVFTA
+1263 S
-1271 NAYSIT
+1271 
-1277 VVQPTGGTVSASAT
+1277 
-1291 SATAG
+1291 
-1296 TTVKLTAT
+1296 
-1304 PAEGYTLDYFT
+1304 
-1315 LDGARINGDTFIM
+1315 M

-1350 PAGGTVSASKLSAFF
+1350 PAGGTVTASKLSAFF

-1445 GKMSDRE
+1445 GKMSDPE
-1452 ADKWHASGVNGW
+1452 ADKWHASGINGW

-1484 SAGENSNLN
+1484 SAGEGSDLN

-1538 NTADISID
+1538 NTADISVD

>member
-1 MRVNT
+1 M
-6 IKKIIAAI
+6 I
-14 LAAVLCFGVLPSR
+14 L
-27 SFFNTLSAVVKA
+27 N
-39 ANADSLNEAYADGT
+39 
-53 SLMPIGPAFTVDT
+53 
-66 LLSWEPTNDP
+66 
-76 DSDYSRSVVPLADR
+76 
-90 YTGFTVN
+90 
-97 DYANPDAKLMVCSLA
+97 
-112 NSKHDAT
+112 
-119 NAQGQESFSSYA
+119 
-131 FNYWQYATSFVYWSG
+131 SFV
-146 SKRGQ
+146 
-151 VVVPTGEFTDAA
+151 
-163 HTNGVPVMG
+163 
-172 TIFFDWG
+172 
-179 GNSSVVENFV
+179 
-189 RNYRSVADKLIEVM
+189 
-203 EYYGFD
+203 
-209 GYFFNEET
+209 
-217 AVDYTT
+217 
-223 AGNLRSMIAYMRQQR
+223 
-238 PNMLIGWYDSIT
+238 
-250 DSGNLS
+250 
-256 YQDAVNG
+256 
-263 SNSGWVSA
+263 
-271 GVNEF
+271 
-276 FMNYNWTTQDVNTT
+276 T
-290 VSTMQG
+290 V
-296 LGKSQYEAFAGL
+296 
-308 DVQQNC
+308 
-314 MNTNF
+314 
-319 SSNYLLNNNNN
+319 
-330 KLKLSLALYC
+330 
-340 PNSTMGLSG
+340 
-349 DGADFHEVER
+349 
-359 QFYVN
+359 
-364 GGDPRSTS
+364 
-372 SSGWAGMSRFFADHT
+372 
-387 TIISAPFVT
+387 
-396 NFNSG
+396 
-401 HGKAFYIDGVKS
+401 
-413 RDAEWSYQSV
+413 
-423 QDVMPTWTWI
+423 
-433 IDSNGQKLSG
+433 
-443 AYDFEDAYNG
+443 
-453 GSSIKFYGSLTAN
+453 
-466 KPNNIM
+466 
-472 LYSTNLDINGSTNIA
+472 
-487 VTAKNDRGLMKLV
+487 
-500 AYYGDSSTSSYA
+500 
-512 NCQKATFALDAS
+512 
-524 SGGWTTSNVSLA
+524 
-536 SLSGKKLYA
+536 
-545 IGFEIGGTS
+545 
-554 NVSDYQVN
+554 YQVN

-603 NASTYE
+603 NASSYE

-721 NAQSGWM
+721 NKQSGWM

-739 RIRIEHAEYGGE
+739 RIRIEHAQYGGE

-763 YKSGNNWVTAYSTNN
+763 YKSGNNWVTVYSTNN

-923 YSITVVQPANG
+923 YSINVVQPANG
-934 TVSASATSATAGT
+934 TVSASATSAAAGT
-947 TVKLTATPAE
+947 TIELTATPAEGYTLDYFTLDGARINGDTFIMPARNVEVSAVFTANAYSITVVQPTGGTVSASATSAAAGTTIELTATPAE

-1018 VKLTATPAEGYTLDY
+1018 VKLTA
-1033 FTLDGARINGNTFSM
+1033 N
-1048 PARNVEVSA
+1048 
-1057 VFTANAYSITVV
+1057 
-1069 QPTGGTV
+1069 
-1076 SASTTSAAAGTTI
+1076 
-1089 ELTATPAEG
+1089 PAEG

-1138 VQPTGGTVSASA
+1138 VQP
-1150 TSATAGTTVK
+1150 
-1160 LTATP
+1160 
-1165 AEGYTLDYFTLD
+1165 
-1177 GARING
+1177 
-1183 DTFIMPARNVEVSAV
+1183 
-1198 FTANA
+1198 AN
-1203 YSITVVQPTG
+1203 
-1213 GTVSASATSATAGT
+1213 
-1227 TVKLTATPAEGY
+1227 
-1239 TLDYFT
+1239 
-1245 LDGARINGDT
+1245 
-1255 FIMPARNV
+1255 
-1263 EVSAVFTA
+1263 
-1271 NAYSIT
+1271 
-1277 VVQPTGGTVSASAT
+1277 
-1291 SATAG
+1291 
-1296 TTVKLTAT
+1296 
-1304 PAEGYTLDYFT
+1304 
-1315 LDGARINGDTFIM
+1315 
-1328 PARNVEVS
+1328 
-1336 AVFTANAYSITVVQ
+1336 
-1350 PAGGTVSASKLSAFF
+1350 GTVSASKLSAFF

-1422 ATIYYSNKKYP
+1422 ATVYYSNKKYP

-1445 GKMSDRE
+1445 GKMSDPE
-1452 ADKWHASGVNGW
+1452 ADKWHASGINGW

-1484 SAGENSNLN
+1484 SAGEDSNLN

-1564 NQTGYPYYLNVYEI
+1564 NQTGYPYHLNVYEI

>member
-1 MRVNT
+1 M
-6 IKKIIAAI
+6 I
-14 LAAVLCFGVLPSR
+14 L
-27 SFFNTLSAVVKA
+27 N
-39 ANADSLNEAYADGT
+39 
-53 SLMPIGPAFTVDT
+53 
-66 LLSWEPTNDP
+66 
-76 DSDYSRSVVPLADR
+76 
-90 YTGFTVN
+90 
-97 DYANPDAKLMVCSLA
+97 
-112 NSKHDAT
+112 
-119 NAQGQESFSSYA
+119 
-131 FNYWQYATSFVYWSG
+131 SFV
-146 SKRGQ
+146 
-151 VVVPTGEFTDAA
+151 
-163 HTNGVPVMG
+163 
-172 TIFFDWG
+172 
-179 GNSSVVENFV
+179 
-189 RNYRSVADKLIEVM
+189 
-203 EYYGFD
+203 
-209 GYFFNEET
+209 
-217 AVDYTT
+217 
-223 AGNLRSMIAYMRQQR
+223 
-238 PNMLIGWYDSIT
+238 
-250 DSGNLS
+250 
-256 YQDAVNG
+256 
-263 SNSGWVSA
+263 
-271 GVNEF
+271 
-276 FMNYNWTTQDVNTT
+276 T
-290 VSTMQG
+290 V
-296 LGKSQYEAFAGL
+296 
-308 DVQQNC
+308 
-314 MNTNF
+314 
-319 SSNYLLNNNNN
+319 
-330 KLKLSLALYC
+330 
-340 PNSTMGLSG
+340 
-349 DGADFHEVER
+349 
-359 QFYVN
+359 
-364 GGDPRSTS
+364 
-372 SSGWAGMSRFFADHT
+372 
-387 TIISAPFVT
+387 
-396 NFNSG
+396 
-401 HGKAFYIDGVKS
+401 
-413 RDAEWSYQSV
+413 
-423 QDVMPTWTWI
+423 
-433 IDSNGQKLSG
+433 
-443 AYDFEDAYNG
+443 
-453 GSSIKFYGSLTAN
+453 
-466 KPNNIM
+466 
-472 LYSTNLDINGSTNIA
+472 
-487 VTAKNDRGLMKLV
+487 
-500 AYYGDSSTSSYA
+500 
-512 NCQKATFALDAS
+512 
-524 SGGWTTSNVSLA
+524 
-536 SLSGKKLYA
+536 
-545 IGFEIGGTS
+545 
-554 NVSDYQVN
+554 YQVN

-603 NASTYE
+603 NASSYE

-643 VTIEVVPVNANGVR
+643 VTVEVVPVNANGVR
-657 GESSRFT
+657 GKSSRFT

-699 DGEPASKAIDGT
+699 DGEPAWKAIDGT

-721 NAQSGWM
+721 NKQSGWM

-739 RIRIEHAEYGGE
+739 RIRIEHAQYGGE

-763 YKSGNNWVTAYSTNN
+763 YKSGNNWVTVYSTNN

-791 TAQEWRLYISNSG
+791 TAQEWRLYINNSG

-923 YSITVVQPANG
+923 YSINVVQPSNG
-934 TVSASATSATAGT
+934 SVAASATSATAGT
-947 TVKLTATPAE
+947 TVKLTA
-957 GYTLDYFTLDG
+957 
-968 ARINGDTFIMPARN
+968 N
-982 VEVSAV
+982 
-988 FTANA
+988 
-993 YSITVV
+993 
-999 QPTGGTVSAS
+999 
-1009 ATSATAGTT
+1009 
-1018 VKLTATPAEGYTLDY
+1018 
-1033 FTLDGARINGNTFSM
+1033 
-1048 PARNVEVSA
+1048 
-1057 VFTANAYSITVV
+1057 
-1069 QPTGGTV
+1069 
-1076 SASTTSAAAGTTI
+1076 
-1089 ELTATPAEG
+1089 PAEG

-1103 FTLDGERINGDT
+1103 FTLDGE
-1115 FSMPARNVE
+1115 
-1124 VSAVFTANAYSITV
+1124 
-1138 VQPTGGTVSASA
+1138 
-1150 TSATAGTTVK
+1150 
-1160 LTATP
+1160 
-1165 AEGYTLDYFTLD
+1165 
-1177 GARING
+1177 
-1183 DTFIMPARNVEVSAV
+1183 
-1198 FTANA
+1198 
-1203 YSITVVQPTG
+1203 
-1213 GTVSASATSATAGT
+1213 
-1227 TVKLTATPAEGY
+1227 
-1239 TLDYFT
+1239 
-1245 LDGARINGDT
+1245 RINGDT

-1365 GEAVELTAV
+1365 GEAVDLTAV

-1384 VVNGAANNGGTFT
+1384 VVNGAANNGSSFT
-1397 MPARDVIVTAVFTK
+1397 MPAHDVMVTAVFTK

-1422 ATIYYSNKKYP
+1422 ATIYYFNKKYP

-1484 SAGENSNLN
+1484 SAGESSNLN

-1564 NQTGYPYYLNVYEI
+1564 NQTGYPYHLNVYEI

>member
-14 LAAVLCFGVLPSR
+14 LAAVFCFGVLPSR

-271 GVNEF
+271 GVNAF

-290 VSTMQG
+290 VSTMQN

-314 MNTNF
+314 MNTYF
-319 SSNYLLNNNNN
+319 SSNYLLNNSN

-512 NCQKATFALDAS
+512 NCQKAAFALDAS

-603 NASTYE
+603 NASSYE

-643 VTIEVVPVNANGVR
+643 VTVEVIPVNANGVR

-699 DGEPASKAIDGT
+699 DGEPAWKAIDGT

-721 NAQSGWM
+721 NARSGWM

-739 RIRIEHAEYGGE
+739 RIRIEHAQYGGE

-763 YKSGNNWVTAYSTNN
+763 YKSGNNWVTVYSTNN

-791 TAQEWRLYISNSG
+791 TAQEWRLYINNSG

-923 YSITVVQPANG
+923 YSINVVQPANG

-999 QPTGGTVSAS
+999 QPTNGMVSAS

-1018 VKLTATPAEGYTLDY
+1018 VKLTANPAEGYTLDY
-1033 FTLDGARINGNTFSM
+1033 FTLDGERINGDTFIMPARNVEVSAVFTANAYSITVVQPTNGMVSASATSATAGTTIELTANPAEGYTLDYFTLDGERINGNTFSM

-1076 SASTTSAAAGTTI
+1076 SASATSAAAGTTI

-1103 FTLDGERINGDT
+1103 FTLDGARINGDT

-1138 VQPTGGTVSASA
+1138 VQPTGGSVAASA
-1150 TSATAGTTVK
+1150 TSAAAGTTIE

-1183 DTFIMPARNVEVSAV
+1183 NTFIMPARNV
-1198 FTANA
+1198 
-1203 YSITVVQPTG
+1203 
-1213 GTVSASATSATAGT
+1213 
-1227 TVKLTATPAEGY
+1227 
-1239 TLDYFT
+1239 D
-1245 LDGARINGDT
+1245 
-1255 FIMPARNV
+1255 
-1263 EVSAVFTA
+1263 
-1271 NAYSIT
+1271 
-1277 VVQPTGGTVSASAT
+1277 
-1291 SATAG
+1291 
-1296 TTVKLTAT
+1296 
-1304 PAEGYTLDYFT
+1304 
-1315 LDGARINGDTFIM
+1315 
-1328 PARNVEVS
+1328 VS

-1350 PAGGTVSASKLSAFF
+1350 PAGGTVTASKLSAFF

-1422 ATIYYSNKKYP
+1422 ATVYYSNKKYP

-1445 GKMSDRE
+1445 GKMSDPE

-1484 SAGENSNLN
+1484 SADEDSNLN

-1528 FWKRIHVTTG
+1528 FWKRVHVTTG

-1564 NQTGYPYYLNVYEI
+1564 NQTGYPYHLNVYEI

>member
-1 MRVNT
+1 M
-6 IKKIIAAI
+6 I
-14 LAAVLCFGVLPSR
+14 L
-27 SFFNTLSAVVKA
+27 N
-39 ANADSLNEAYADGT
+39 
-53 SLMPIGPAFTVDT
+53 
-66 LLSWEPTNDP
+66 
-76 DSDYSRSVVPLADR
+76 
-90 YTGFTVN
+90 
-97 DYANPDAKLMVCSLA
+97 
-112 NSKHDAT
+112 
-119 NAQGQESFSSYA
+119 
-131 FNYWQYATSFVYWSG
+131 SFV
-146 SKRGQ
+146 
-151 VVVPTGEFTDAA
+151 
-163 HTNGVPVMG
+163 
-172 TIFFDWG
+172 
-179 GNSSVVENFV
+179 
-189 RNYRSVADKLIEVM
+189 
-203 EYYGFD
+203 
-209 GYFFNEET
+209 
-217 AVDYTT
+217 
-223 AGNLRSMIAYMRQQR
+223 
-238 PNMLIGWYDSIT
+238 
-250 DSGNLS
+250 
-256 YQDAVNG
+256 
-263 SNSGWVSA
+263 
-271 GVNEF
+271 
-276 FMNYNWTTQDVNTT
+276 T
-290 VSTMQG
+290 V
-296 LGKSQYEAFAGL
+296 
-308 DVQQNC
+308 
-314 MNTNF
+314 
-319 SSNYLLNNNNN
+319 
-330 KLKLSLALYC
+330 
-340 PNSTMGLSG
+340 
-349 DGADFHEVER
+349 
-359 QFYVN
+359 
-364 GGDPRSTS
+364 
-372 SSGWAGMSRFFADHT
+372 
-387 TIISAPFVT
+387 
-396 NFNSG
+396 
-401 HGKAFYIDGVKS
+401 
-413 RDAEWSYQSV
+413 
-423 QDVMPTWTWI
+423 
-433 IDSNGQKLSG
+433 
-443 AYDFEDAYNG
+443 
-453 GSSIKFYGSLTAN
+453 
-466 KPNNIM
+466 
-472 LYSTNLDINGSTNIA
+472 
-487 VTAKNDRGLMKLV
+487 
-500 AYYGDSSTSSYA
+500 
-512 NCQKATFALDAS
+512 
-524 SGGWTTSNVSLA
+524 
-536 SLSGKKLYA
+536 
-545 IGFEIGGTS
+545 
-554 NVSDYQVN
+554 YQVN

-603 NASTYE
+603 NASSYE

-643 VTIEVVPVNANGVR
+643 VTVEVVPVNANGVR

-664 IDWPYENGDTEKL
+664 IDWLYENGDTEKL

-699 DGEPASKAIDGT
+699 DGEPAWKAIDGT

-751 AQNMNTIAFSVQ
+751 AQDMNTIAFSVQ
-763 YKSGNNWVTAYSTNN
+763 YKSGNNWVTVYSTNS
-778 NSSAVTDELITPV
+778 NSSDVTDELITPV

-844 DTFSLTHAPTGST
+844 DTFSLTNAPTGST

-923 YSITVVQPANG
+923 YSINVVQPANG
-934 TVSASATSATAGT
+934 SVAASATSATAGT

-968 ARINGDTFIMPARN
+968 ERINGDTFIMPARN

-993 YSITVV
+993 YGITVV
-999 QPTGGTVSAS
+999 QPTCGTVSAS
-1009 ATSATAGTT
+1009 ATFATAGTT
-1018 VKLTATPAEGYTLDY
+1018 VKLTA
-1033 FTLDGARINGNTFSM
+1033 N
-1048 PARNVEVSA
+1048 
-1057 VFTANAYSITVV
+1057 
-1069 QPTGGTV
+1069 
-1076 SASTTSAAAGTTI
+1076 
-1089 ELTATPAEG
+1089 PAEG

-1103 FTLDGERINGDT
+1103 FTLDGERINGHT
-1115 FSMPARNVE
+1115 FS
-1124 VSAVFTANAYSITV
+1124 
-1138 VQPTGGTVSASA
+1138 
-1150 TSATAGTTVK
+1150 
-1160 LTATP
+1160 
-1165 AEGYTLDYFTLD
+1165 
-1177 GARING
+1177 
-1183 DTFIMPARNVEVSAV
+1183 
-1198 FTANA
+1198 
-1203 YSITVVQPTG
+1203 
-1213 GTVSASATSATAGT
+1213 
-1227 TVKLTATPAEGY
+1227 
-1239 TLDYFT
+1239 
-1245 LDGARINGDT
+1245 
-1255 FIMPARNV
+1255 
-1263 EVSAVFTA
+1263 
-1271 NAYSIT
+1271 
-1277 VVQPTGGTVSASAT
+1277 
-1291 SATAG
+1291 
-1296 TTVKLTAT
+1296 
-1304 PAEGYTLDYFT
+1304 
-1315 LDGARINGDTFIM
+1315 M

-1350 PAGGTVSASKLSAFF
+1350 PAGGTVTASKLSAFF

-1445 GKMSDRE
+1445 GKMSDLE
-1452 ADKWHASGVNGW
+1452 ADKWHASGINGW

-1538 NTADISID
+1538 NTADISVD

>member
-1 MRVNT
+1 M
-6 IKKIIAAI
+6 I
-14 LAAVLCFGVLPSR
+14 L
-27 SFFNTLSAVVKA
+27 N
-39 ANADSLNEAYADGT
+39 
-53 SLMPIGPAFTVDT
+53 
-66 LLSWEPTNDP
+66 
-76 DSDYSRSVVPLADR
+76 
-90 YTGFTVN
+90 
-97 DYANPDAKLMVCSLA
+97 
-112 NSKHDAT
+112 
-119 NAQGQESFSSYA
+119 
-131 FNYWQYATSFVYWSG
+131 SFV
-146 SKRGQ
+146 
-151 VVVPTGEFTDAA
+151 
-163 HTNGVPVMG
+163 
-172 TIFFDWG
+172 
-179 GNSSVVENFV
+179 
-189 RNYRSVADKLIEVM
+189 
-203 EYYGFD
+203 
-209 GYFFNEET
+209 
-217 AVDYTT
+217 
-223 AGNLRSMIAYMRQQR
+223 
-238 PNMLIGWYDSIT
+238 
-250 DSGNLS
+250 
-256 YQDAVNG
+256 
-263 SNSGWVSA
+263 
-271 GVNEF
+271 
-276 FMNYNWTTQDVNTT
+276 T
-290 VSTMQG
+290 V
-296 LGKSQYEAFAGL
+296 
-308 DVQQNC
+308 
-314 MNTNF
+314 
-319 SSNYLLNNNNN
+319 
-330 KLKLSLALYC
+330 
-340 PNSTMGLSG
+340 
-349 DGADFHEVER
+349 
-359 QFYVN
+359 
-364 GGDPRSTS
+364 
-372 SSGWAGMSRFFADHT
+372 
-387 TIISAPFVT
+387 
-396 NFNSG
+396 
-401 HGKAFYIDGVKS
+401 
-413 RDAEWSYQSV
+413 
-423 QDVMPTWTWI
+423 
-433 IDSNGQKLSG
+433 
-443 AYDFEDAYNG
+443 
-453 GSSIKFYGSLTAN
+453 
-466 KPNNIM
+466 
-472 LYSTNLDINGSTNIA
+472 
-487 VTAKNDRGLMKLV
+487 
-500 AYYGDSSTSSYA
+500 
-512 NCQKATFALDAS
+512 
-524 SGGWTTSNVSLA
+524 
-536 SLSGKKLYA
+536 
-545 IGFEIGGTS
+545 
-554 NVSDYQVN
+554 YQVN

-603 NASTYE
+603 NASSYE

-699 DGEPASKAIDGT
+699 DGEPAWKAIDGT

-721 NAQSGWM
+721 NKQSGWM

-751 AQNMNTIAFSVQ
+751 SQDMNTIAFSVQ
-763 YKSGNNWVTAYSTNN
+763 YKSGNNWITVYSTNS
-778 NSSAVTDELITPV
+778 NSSDVTDELITPV

-818 FETTERNRTDI
+818 FETTERNRSDI
-829 VLMKFA
+829 VLIKFA

-923 YSITVVQPANG
+923 YSINVVQPANG
-934 TVSASATSATAGT
+934 SVAASATSATAGTTVKLTATPAEGYTLDYFTLDGERINGDTFIMPARNVEVSAVFTANAYSITVVQPAGGMVSASATSATAGT

-968 ARINGDTFIMPARN
+968 ERINGNTFIMPARN

-1009 ATSATAGTT
+1009 ATFAT
-1018 VKLTATPAEGYTLDY
+1018 
-1033 FTLDGARINGNTFSM
+1033 
-1048 PARNVEVSA
+1048 
-1057 VFTANAYSITVV
+1057 
-1069 QPTGGTV
+1069 
-1076 SASTTSAAAGTTI
+1076 AGTTI

-1103 FTLDGERINGDT
+1103 FTLDG
-1115 FSMPARNVE
+1115 
-1124 VSAVFTANAYSITV
+1124 
-1138 VQPTGGTVSASA
+1138 
-1150 TSATAGTTVK
+1150 
-1160 LTATP
+1160 
-1165 AEGYTLDYFTLD
+1165 
-1177 GARING
+1177 ARIIGN
-1183 DTFIMPARNVEVSAV
+1183 TFIMPARNVEVSAV

-1203 YSITVVQPTG
+1203 YSITVVQPT
-1213 GTVSASATSATAGT
+1213 
-1227 TVKLTATPAEGY
+1227 
-1239 TLDYFT
+1239 
-1245 LDGARINGDT
+1245 
-1255 FIMPARNV
+1255 
-1263 EVSAVFTA
+1263 
-1271 NAYSIT
+1271 
-1277 VVQPTGGTVSASAT
+1277 
-1291 SATAG
+1291 
-1296 TTVKLTAT
+1296 
-1304 PAEGYTLDYFT
+1304 
-1315 LDGARINGDTFIM
+1315 
-1328 PARNVEVS
+1328 
-1336 AVFTANAYSITVVQ
+1336 
-1350 PAGGTVSASKLSAFF
+1350 GGTVSASKLSAFF

-1422 ATIYYSNKKYP
+1422 ATVYYSNKKYP

-1445 GKMSDRE
+1445 GKMSDPE
-1452 ADKWHASGVNGW
+1452 ADKWHASGINGW

-1564 NQTGYPYYLNVYEI
+1564 NQTGYPYHLNVYEI

>member
-76 DSDYSRSVVPLADR
+76 DSDYSRSVVPLANR

-290 VSTMQG
+290 VSTMQN

-319 SSNYLLNNNNN
+319 SSNYLLNNSN

-603 NASTYE
+603 NASSYE

-699 DGEPASKAIDGT
+699 DGEPAWKAIDGT

-721 NAQSGWM
+721 NARSGWM

-751 AQNMNTIAFSVQ
+751 AQDMNTIAFSVQ
-763 YKSGNNWVTAYSTNN
+763 YKSGNNWVTVYSTNN

-923 YSITVVQPANG
+923 YSITVVQPTNG
-934 TVSASATSATAGT
+934 SVAASATSATAGT

-1009 ATSATAGTT
+1009 ATFAAAGTT
-1018 VKLTATPAEGYTLDY
+1018 IELTANPAEGYTLDY
-1033 FTLDGARINGNTFSM
+1033 FTLDGARINGNTFIM
-1048 PARNVEVSA
+1048 PARNVDVSA
-1057 VFTANAYSITVV
+1057 VFTANAYSI
-1069 QPTGGTV
+1069 
-1076 SASTTSAAAGTTI
+1076 
-1089 ELTATPAEG
+1089 
-1098 YTLDY
+1098 
-1103 FTLDGERINGDT
+1103 N
-1115 FSMPARNVE
+1115 
-1124 VSAVFTANAYSITV
+1124 
-1138 VQPTGGTVSASA
+1138 
-1150 TSATAGTTVK
+1150 
-1160 LTATP
+1160 
-1165 AEGYTLDYFTLD
+1165 
-1177 GARING
+1177 
-1183 DTFIMPARNVEVSAV
+1183 
-1198 FTANA
+1198 
-1203 YSITVVQPTG
+1203 
-1213 GTVSASATSATAGT
+1213 
-1227 TVKLTATPAEGY
+1227 
-1239 TLDYFT
+1239 
-1245 LDGARINGDT
+1245 
-1255 FIMPARNV
+1255 
-1263 EVSAVFTA
+1263 
-1271 NAYSIT
+1271 
-1277 VVQPTGGTVSASAT
+1277 
-1291 SATAG
+1291 
-1296 TTVKLTAT
+1296 
-1304 PAEGYTLDYFT
+1304 
-1315 LDGARINGDTFIM
+1315 
-1328 PARNVEVS
+1328 
-1336 AVFTANAYSITVVQ
+1336 VVQ
-1350 PAGGTVSASKLSAFF
+1350 PANGTVTASKLSAFF

-1445 GKMSDRE
+1445 GKMSDPE
-1452 ADKWHASGVNGW
+1452 ADKWHASGINGW

-1528 FWKRIHVTTG
+1528 FWKRVHVTTG

-1564 NQTGYPYYLNVYEI
+1564 NQTGYPYHLNVYEI

>member
-27 SFFNTLSAVVKA
+27 SFFSTLSAVVKA

-217 AVDYTT
+217 GVDYTT

-290 VSTMQG
+290 VSTMQN

-319 SSNYLLNNNNN
+319 SSNYLLNNSN

-512 NCQKATFALDAS
+512 NCQKATFALDGS
-524 SGGWTTSNVSLA
+524 SGSWTTSNVSLA

-603 NASTYE
+603 NASSYE

-699 DGEPASKAIDGT
+699 DGEPAWKAIDGT

-721 NAQSGWM
+721 NKRSGWM

-751 AQNMNTIAFSVQ
+751 AQDMNTIAFSVQ
-763 YKSGNNWVTAYSTNN
+763 YKSGNNWVTVYSTNN

-791 TAQEWRLYISNSG
+791 TAQEWRLDISNSG

-923 YSITVVQPANG
+923 YSINVVQPANG
-934 TVSASATSATAGT
+934 SVA
-947 TVKLTATPAE
+947 
-957 GYTLDYFTLDG
+957 
-968 ARINGDTFIMPARN
+968 
-982 VEVSAV
+982 
-988 FTANA
+988 
-993 YSITVV
+993 
-999 QPTGGTVSAS
+999 AS

-1033 FTLDGARINGNTFSM
+1033 FTLDGARINGNTFIM
-1048 PARNVEVSA
+1048 PARNVDVSA
-1057 VFTANAYSITVV
+1057 VFTANAY
-1069 QPTGGTV
+1069 G
-1076 SASTTSAAAGTTI
+1076 
-1089 ELTATPAEG
+1089 
-1098 YTLDY
+1098 
-1103 FTLDGERINGDT
+1103 
-1115 FSMPARNVE
+1115 
-1124 VSAVFTANAYSITV
+1124 ITV

-1150 TSATAGTTVK
+1150 TSATAGTTIE
-1160 LTATP
+1160 LTA
-1165 AEGYTLDYFTLD
+1165 
-1177 GARING
+1177 N
-1183 DTFIMPARNVEVSAV
+1183 
-1198 FTANA
+1198 
-1203 YSITVVQPTG
+1203 
-1213 GTVSASATSATAGT
+1213 
-1227 TVKLTATPAEGY
+1227 
-1239 TLDYFT
+1239 
-1245 LDGARINGDT
+1245 
-1255 FIMPARNV
+1255 
-1263 EVSAVFTA
+1263 
-1271 NAYSIT
+1271 
-1277 VVQPTGGTVSASAT
+1277 
-1291 SATAG
+1291 
-1296 TTVKLTAT
+1296 

-1350 PAGGTVSASKLSAFF
+1350 PANGTVSASKLSAFF

-1484 SAGENSNLN
+1484 SAGEDSDLN

>member
-14 LAAVLCFGVLPSR
+14 LAAVFCFGVLPSR

-217 AVDYTT
+217 GVDYTT

-319 SSNYLLNNNNN
+319 SSNYLLNNSN

-643 VTIEVVPVNANGVR
+643 VTVEVVPVNANGVR

-699 DGEPASKAIDGT
+699 DGEPAWKAIDGT

-721 NAQSGWM
+721 NKQSGWM

-739 RIRIEHAEYGGE
+739 RIRIEHAQYGGE

-763 YKSGNNWVTAYSTNN
+763 YKSGNNWVTVYSTNN

-791 TAQEWRLYISNSG
+791 TAQEWRLDISNSG

-923 YSITVVQPANG
+923 YSINVVQPANG
-934 TVSASATSATAGT
+934 SVSASATSATAGTTVKLTATPAEGYTLDYFTLDGARINGDTFSMPARNVEVSAVFTANAYSITVVQPTGGSVAASATSATAGT

-968 ARINGDTFIMPARN
+968 ARINGDTFIMPAQN
-982 VEVSAV
+982 VNVSAV

-993 YSITVV
+993 YSITVF

-1009 ATSATAGTT
+1009 VTSATAGTT
-1018 VKLTATPAEGYTLDY
+1018 VKLTATPAEGYTLNY
-1033 FTLDGARINGNTFSM
+1033 FTLNG
-1048 PARNVEVSA
+1048 E
-1057 VFTANAYSITVV
+1057 
-1069 QPTGGTV
+1069 
-1076 SASTTSAAAGTTI
+1076 
-1089 ELTATPAEG
+1089 
-1098 YTLDY
+1098 
-1103 FTLDGERINGDT
+1103 
-1115 FSMPARNVE
+1115 
-1124 VSAVFTANAYSITV
+1124 
-1138 VQPTGGTVSASA
+1138 
-1150 TSATAGTTVK
+1150 
-1160 LTATP
+1160 
-1165 AEGYTLDYFTLD
+1165 
-1177 GARING
+1177 RING

-1213 GTVSASATSATAGT
+1213 GTVSAS
-1227 TVKLTATPAEGY
+1227 
-1239 TLDYFT
+1239 
-1245 LDGARINGDT
+1245 
-1255 FIMPARNV
+1255 
-1263 EVSAVFTA
+1263 
-1271 NAYSIT
+1271 
-1277 VVQPTGGTVSASAT
+1277 
-1291 SATAG
+1291 
-1296 TTVKLTAT
+1296 
-1304 PAEGYTLDYFT
+1304 
-1315 LDGARINGDTFIM
+1315 
-1328 PARNVEVS
+1328 
-1336 AVFTANAYSITVVQ
+1336 
-1350 PAGGTVSASKLSAFF
+1350 KLSAFF

-1384 VVNGAANNGGTFT
+1384 VVNGAANSGGTFT

-1422 ATIYYSNKKYP
+1422 ATIYYFNKKYP

-1445 GKMSDRE
+1445 GKMSDPE

-1484 SAGENSNLN
+1484 SAGESSNLN

-1564 NQTGYPYYLNVYEI
+1564 NQTGYPYHLNVYEI
-1578 EMYAGN
+1578 EMYAGNL

>member
-1 MRVNT
+1 M
-6 IKKIIAAI
+6 I
-14 LAAVLCFGVLPSR
+14 L
-27 SFFNTLSAVVKA
+27 N
-39 ANADSLNEAYADGT
+39 
-53 SLMPIGPAFTVDT
+53 
-66 LLSWEPTNDP
+66 
-76 DSDYSRSVVPLADR
+76 
-90 YTGFTVN
+90 
-97 DYANPDAKLMVCSLA
+97 
-112 NSKHDAT
+112 
-119 NAQGQESFSSYA
+119 
-131 FNYWQYATSFVYWSG
+131 SFV
-146 SKRGQ
+146 
-151 VVVPTGEFTDAA
+151 
-163 HTNGVPVMG
+163 
-172 TIFFDWG
+172 
-179 GNSSVVENFV
+179 
-189 RNYRSVADKLIEVM
+189 
-203 EYYGFD
+203 
-209 GYFFNEET
+209 
-217 AVDYTT
+217 
-223 AGNLRSMIAYMRQQR
+223 
-238 PNMLIGWYDSIT
+238 
-250 DSGNLS
+250 
-256 YQDAVNG
+256 
-263 SNSGWVSA
+263 
-271 GVNEF
+271 
-276 FMNYNWTTQDVNTT
+276 T
-290 VSTMQG
+290 V
-296 LGKSQYEAFAGL
+296 
-308 DVQQNC
+308 
-314 MNTNF
+314 
-319 SSNYLLNNNNN
+319 
-330 KLKLSLALYC
+330 
-340 PNSTMGLSG
+340 
-349 DGADFHEVER
+349 
-359 QFYVN
+359 
-364 GGDPRSTS
+364 
-372 SSGWAGMSRFFADHT
+372 
-387 TIISAPFVT
+387 
-396 NFNSG
+396 
-401 HGKAFYIDGVKS
+401 
-413 RDAEWSYQSV
+413 
-423 QDVMPTWTWI
+423 
-433 IDSNGQKLSG
+433 
-443 AYDFEDAYNG
+443 
-453 GSSIKFYGSLTAN
+453 
-466 KPNNIM
+466 
-472 LYSTNLDINGSTNIA
+472 
-487 VTAKNDRGLMKLV
+487 
-500 AYYGDSSTSSYA
+500 
-512 NCQKATFALDAS
+512 
-524 SGGWTTSNVSLA
+524 
-536 SLSGKKLYA
+536 
-545 IGFEIGGTS
+545 
-554 NVSDYQVN
+554 YQVN

-603 NASTYE
+603 NASSYE

-643 VTIEVVPVNANGVR
+643 VTVEVVPVNANGVR

-664 IDWPYENGDTEKL
+664 IDWPYENGDTERL
-677 SDVTVPVNIC
+677 SDITEPVNVC
-687 PLAEVTGYSAQN
+687 LNATVTGYSAQN
-699 DGEPASKAIDGT
+699 DGEPAWKAIDGT

-721 NAQSGWM
+721 NARSGWM

-739 RIRIEHAEYGGE
+739 RIRIEHAQYGGE

-923 YSITVVQPANG
+923 YSINVVQPANG
-934 TVSASATSATAGT
+934 SVAASATFAT
-947 TVKLTATPAE
+947 
-957 GYTLDYFTLDG
+957 
-968 ARINGDTFIMPARN
+968 
-982 VEVSAV
+982 
-988 FTANA
+988 
-993 YSITVV
+993 
-999 QPTGGTVSAS
+999 
-1009 ATSATAGTT
+1009 
-1018 VKLTATPAEGYTLDY
+1018 
-1033 FTLDGARINGNTFSM
+1033 
-1048 PARNVEVSA
+1048 
-1057 VFTANAYSITVV
+1057 
-1069 QPTGGTV
+1069 
-1076 SASTTSAAAGTTI
+1076 AGTTI

-1103 FTLDGERINGDT
+1103 FTLDGERING
-1115 FSMPARNVE
+1115 
-1124 VSAVFTANAYSITV
+1124 Y
-1138 VQPTGGTVSASA
+1138 
-1150 TSATAGTTVK
+1150 
-1160 LTATP
+1160 
-1165 AEGYTLDYFTLD
+1165 
-1177 GARING
+1177 
-1183 DTFIMPARNVEVSAV
+1183 TFIMPARNVEVSAV

-1263 EVSAVFTA
+1263 DVSAVFTA

-1277 VVQPTGGTVSASAT
+1277 VFQPTGGTVSASAT

-1296 TTVKLTAT
+1296 TTIELTAN

-1350 PAGGTVSASKLSAFF
+1350 PTGGTVSASKLSAFF

-1384 VVNGAANNGGTFT
+1384 VVNGAANSGGTFT

-1422 ATIYYSNKKYP
+1422 ATIYYFNKKYP

-1445 GKMSDRE
+1445 GKMSDPE

-1484 SAGENSNLN
+1484 SADEDSNLN

-1538 NTADISID
+1538 NTADISVD

-1564 NQTGYPYYLNVYEI
+1564 NQTGYPYHLNVYEI

>member
-14 LAAVLCFGVLPSR
+14 LAAVFCFGVLPSR

-189 RNYRSVADKLIEVM
+189 LNYRSVADKLIEVM

-223 AGNLRSMIAYMRQQR
+223 AGNLRSMIAYMRQQK

-263 SNSGWVSA
+263 YNSGWVSA

-290 VSTMQG
+290 VSTMQN

-314 MNTNF
+314 MNTYF
-319 SSNYLLNNNNN
+319 SSNYLLNNSN

-512 NCQKATFALDAS
+512 NCQKAAFALDAS

-545 IGFEIGGTS
+545 IGFEIGDTS

-603 NASTYE
+603 NASSYE

-699 DGEPASKAIDGT
+699 DGEPAWKAIDGT

-721 NAQSGWM
+721 NKQSGWM

-763 YKSGNNWVTAYSTNN
+763 YKSGNNWVTVYSTNS

-791 TAQEWRLYISNSG
+791 TAQEWRLYIYNSG

-844 DTFSLTHAPTGST
+844 DTFSLTHAPTSST

-897 YTVQEGKQEESIKLS
+897 YTVQEGVQEESIKLS

-923 YSITVVQPANG
+923 YSINVVQPANG
-934 TVSASATSATAGT
+934 SVAASATSAAAGT
-947 TVKLTATPAE
+947 IIELAATPAE

-968 ARINGDTFIMPARN
+968 ERINGDTFIMPARN

-999 QPTGGTVSAS
+999 PPAGGTVSAS
-1009 ATSATAGTT
+1009 ATSAAAGTT

-1033 FTLDGARINGNTFSM
+1033 FTLDGERINGNTFSM

-1069 QPTGGTV
+1069 QP
-1076 SASTTSAAAGTTI
+1076 
-1089 ELTATPAEG
+1089 
-1098 YTLDY
+1098 
-1103 FTLDGERINGDT
+1103 
-1115 FSMPARNVE
+1115 
-1124 VSAVFTANAYSITV
+1124 
-1138 VQPTGGTVSASA
+1138 
-1150 TSATAGTTVK
+1150 
-1160 LTATP
+1160 
-1165 AEGYTLDYFTLD
+1165 
-1177 GARING
+1177 
-1183 DTFIMPARNVEVSAV
+1183 
-1198 FTANA
+1198 
-1203 YSITVVQPTG
+1203 
-1213 GTVSASATSATAGT
+1213 
-1227 TVKLTATPAEGY
+1227 
-1239 TLDYFT
+1239 
-1245 LDGARINGDT
+1245 
-1255 FIMPARNV
+1255 
-1263 EVSAVFTA
+1263 
-1271 NAYSIT
+1271 
-1277 VVQPTGGTVSASAT
+1277 
-1291 SATAG
+1291 
-1296 TTVKLTAT
+1296 
-1304 PAEGYTLDYFT
+1304 
-1315 LDGARINGDTFIM
+1315 
-1328 PARNVEVS
+1328 
-1336 AVFTANAYSITVVQ
+1336 
-1350 PAGGTVSASKLSAFF
+1350 AGGTVTASKLSAFF
-1365 GEAVELTAV
+1365 VEAVELTAV

-1452 ADKWHASGVNGW
+1452 ADKWHASGINGW

-1484 SAGENSNLN
+1484 SAGEGSDLN

-1528 FWKRIHVTTG
+1528 FWKKIHVTNG
-1538 NTADISID
+1538 NTADISVD

>member
-1 MRVNT
+1 M
-6 IKKIIAAI
+6 I
-14 LAAVLCFGVLPSR
+14 L
-27 SFFNTLSAVVKA
+27 N
-39 ANADSLNEAYADGT
+39 
-53 SLMPIGPAFTVDT
+53 
-66 LLSWEPTNDP
+66 
-76 DSDYSRSVVPLADR
+76 
-90 YTGFTVN
+90 
-97 DYANPDAKLMVCSLA
+97 
-112 NSKHDAT
+112 
-119 NAQGQESFSSYA
+119 
-131 FNYWQYATSFVYWSG
+131 SFV
-146 SKRGQ
+146 
-151 VVVPTGEFTDAA
+151 
-163 HTNGVPVMG
+163 
-172 TIFFDWG
+172 
-179 GNSSVVENFV
+179 
-189 RNYRSVADKLIEVM
+189 
-203 EYYGFD
+203 
-209 GYFFNEET
+209 
-217 AVDYTT
+217 
-223 AGNLRSMIAYMRQQR
+223 
-238 PNMLIGWYDSIT
+238 
-250 DSGNLS
+250 
-256 YQDAVNG
+256 
-263 SNSGWVSA
+263 
-271 GVNEF
+271 
-276 FMNYNWTTQDVNTT
+276 T
-290 VSTMQG
+290 V
-296 LGKSQYEAFAGL
+296 
-308 DVQQNC
+308 
-314 MNTNF
+314 
-319 SSNYLLNNNNN
+319 
-330 KLKLSLALYC
+330 
-340 PNSTMGLSG
+340 
-349 DGADFHEVER
+349 
-359 QFYVN
+359 
-364 GGDPRSTS
+364 
-372 SSGWAGMSRFFADHT
+372 
-387 TIISAPFVT
+387 
-396 NFNSG
+396 
-401 HGKAFYIDGVKS
+401 
-413 RDAEWSYQSV
+413 
-423 QDVMPTWTWI
+423 
-433 IDSNGQKLSG
+433 
-443 AYDFEDAYNG
+443 
-453 GSSIKFYGSLTAN
+453 
-466 KPNNIM
+466 
-472 LYSTNLDINGSTNIA
+472 
-487 VTAKNDRGLMKLV
+487 
-500 AYYGDSSTSSYA
+500 
-512 NCQKATFALDAS
+512 
-524 SGGWTTSNVSLA
+524 
-536 SLSGKKLYA
+536 
-545 IGFEIGGTS
+545 
-554 NVSDYQVN
+554 YQVN

-603 NASTYE
+603 NASSYE

-721 NAQSGWM
+721 NKQSGWM

-739 RIRIEHAEYGGE
+739 RIRIEHAQYGGE
-751 AQNMNTIAFSVQ
+751 AQDMNTIAFSVQ
-763 YKSGNNWVTAYSTNN
+763 YKSGNNWVTVYSTNN
-778 NSSAVTDELITPV
+778 NSSDVTDELITPV

-818 FETTERNRTDI
+818 FESTERNRTDI

-923 YSITVVQPANG
+923 YSINVVQPANG
-934 TVSASATSATAGT
+934 SVAASATSATAGT
-947 TVKLTATPAE
+947 TVKLTATPAEGYTLDYFTLDGARINGNTFIMPARNVDVSAVFTANAYSITVVQPTGGTVSASATSAAAGTTIELTATPAE

-1009 ATSATAGTT
+1009 
-1018 VKLTATPAEGYTLDY
+1018 
-1033 FTLDGARINGNTFSM
+1033 
-1048 PARNVEVSA
+1048 
-1057 VFTANAYSITVV
+1057 
-1069 QPTGGTV
+1069 
-1076 SASTTSAAAGTTI
+1076 
-1089 ELTATPAEG
+1089 
-1098 YTLDY
+1098 
-1103 FTLDGERINGDT
+1103 
-1115 FSMPARNVE
+1115 
-1124 VSAVFTANAYSITV
+1124 
-1138 VQPTGGTVSASA
+1138 
-1150 TSATAGTTVK
+1150 
-1160 LTATP
+1160 
-1165 AEGYTLDYFTLD
+1165 
-1177 GARING
+1177 
-1183 DTFIMPARNVEVSAV
+1183 
-1198 FTANA
+1198 
-1203 YSITVVQPTG
+1203 
-1213 GTVSASATSATAGT
+1213 
-1227 TVKLTATPAEGY
+1227 
-1239 TLDYFT
+1239 
-1245 LDGARINGDT
+1245 
-1255 FIMPARNV
+1255 
-1263 EVSAVFTA
+1263 
-1271 NAYSIT
+1271 
-1277 VVQPTGGTVSASAT
+1277 
-1291 SATAG
+1291 
-1296 TTVKLTAT
+1296 
-1304 PAEGYTLDYFT
+1304 
-1315 LDGARINGDTFIM
+1315 
-1328 PARNVEVS
+1328 
-1336 AVFTANAYSITVVQ
+1336 
-1350 PAGGTVSASKLSAFF
+1350 KLSAFF

-1384 VVNGAANNGGTFT
+1384 VINGAANNGSTFT

-1445 GKMSDRE
+1445 GKMSDPE
-1452 ADKWHASGVNGW
+1452 ADKWHASGINGW

-1484 SAGENSNLN
+1484 SAGEDSNLN

-1564 NQTGYPYYLNVYEI
+1564 NQTGYPYHLNVYEI

>member
-1 MRVNT
+1 M
-6 IKKIIAAI
+6 
-14 LAAVLCFGVLPSR
+14 
-27 SFFNTLSAVVKA
+27 
-39 ANADSLNEAYADGT
+39 
-53 SLMPIGPAFTVDT
+53 
-66 LLSWEPTNDP
+66 
-76 DSDYSRSVVPLADR
+76 
-90 YTGFTVN
+90 
-97 DYANPDAKLMVCSLA
+97 
-112 NSKHDAT
+112 
-119 NAQGQESFSSYA
+119 
-131 FNYWQYATSFVYWSG
+131 
-146 SKRGQ
+146 
-151 VVVPTGEFTDAA
+151 
-163 HTNGVPVMG
+163 
-172 TIFFDWG
+172 
-179 GNSSVVENFV
+179 
-189 RNYRSVADKLIEVM
+189 
-203 EYYGFD
+203 
-209 GYFFNEET
+209 
-217 AVDYTT
+217 
-223 AGNLRSMIAYMRQQR
+223 
-238 PNMLIGWYDSIT
+238 
-250 DSGNLS
+250 
-256 YQDAVNG
+256 
-263 SNSGWVSA
+263 
-271 GVNEF
+271 
-276 FMNYNWTTQDVNTT
+276 
-290 VSTMQG
+290 
-296 LGKSQYEAFAGL
+296 
-308 DVQQNC
+308 
-314 MNTNF
+314 
-319 SSNYLLNNNNN
+319 
-330 KLKLSLALYC
+330 
-340 PNSTMGLSG
+340 
-349 DGADFHEVER
+349 
-359 QFYVN
+359 
-364 GGDPRSTS
+364 
-372 SSGWAGMSRFFADHT
+372 
-387 TIISAPFVT
+387 
-396 NFNSG
+396 
-401 HGKAFYIDGVKS
+401 
-413 RDAEWSYQSV
+413 
-423 QDVMPTWTWI
+423 
-433 IDSNGQKLSG
+433 
-443 AYDFEDAYNG
+443 
-453 GSSIKFYGSLTAN
+453 
-466 KPNNIM
+466 
-472 LYSTNLDINGSTNIA
+472 
-487 VTAKNDRGLMKLV
+487 TAKNDRGLMKLV

-512 NCQKATFALDAS
+512 NCQKAAFALDAS

-554 NVSDYQVN
+554 NVYDYQVN

-603 NASTYE
+603 NASSYE

-657 GESSRFT
+657 GKSSRFT

-699 DGEPASKAIDGT
+699 DGEPAWKAIDGT

-721 NAQSGWM
+721 NKQSGWM

-739 RIRIEHAEYGGE
+739 RIRIEHAQYGGE

-763 YKSGNNWVTAYSTNN
+763 YKSGNNWVTVYSTNN

-923 YSITVVQPANG
+923 YSINVVQPANG
-934 TVSASATSATAGT
+934 SVAASATSATAGT
-947 TVKLTATPAE
+947 TVKLTANPAE

-1018 VKLTATPAEGYTLDY
+1018 VKLTA
-1033 FTLDGARINGNTFSM
+1033 N
-1048 PARNVEVSA
+1048 
-1057 VFTANAYSITVV
+1057 
-1069 QPTGGTV
+1069 
-1076 SASTTSAAAGTTI
+1076 
-1089 ELTATPAEG
+1089 PAEG

-1103 FTLDGERINGDT
+1103 FTLDGERING
-1115 FSMPARNVE
+1115 N
-1124 VSAVFTANAYSITV
+1124 
-1138 VQPTGGTVSASA
+1138 
-1150 TSATAGTTVK
+1150 
-1160 LTATP
+1160 
-1165 AEGYTLDYFTLD
+1165 
-1177 GARING
+1177 
-1183 DTFIMPARNVEVSAV
+1183 TFIMPARNVEVSAV

-1203 YSITVVQPTG
+1203 YSITVVQPT
-1213 GTVSASATSATAGT
+1213 
-1227 TVKLTATPAEGY
+1227 
-1239 TLDYFT
+1239 
-1245 LDGARINGDT
+1245 
-1255 FIMPARNV
+1255 
-1263 EVSAVFTA
+1263 
-1271 NAYSIT
+1271 
-1277 VVQPTGGTVSASAT
+1277 
-1291 SATAG
+1291 
-1296 TTVKLTAT
+1296 
-1304 PAEGYTLDYFT
+1304 
-1315 LDGARINGDTFIM
+1315 
-1328 PARNVEVS
+1328 
-1336 AVFTANAYSITVVQ
+1336 
-1350 PAGGTVSASKLSAFF
+1350 GGTVSASKLSAFF

-1445 GKMSDRE
+1445 GKMSDPE

-1484 SAGENSNLN
+1484 SADEDSNLN

>member
-1 MRVNT
+1 M
-6 IKKIIAAI
+6 I
-14 LAAVLCFGVLPSR
+14 L
-27 SFFNTLSAVVKA
+27 N
-39 ANADSLNEAYADGT
+39 
-53 SLMPIGPAFTVDT
+53 
-66 LLSWEPTNDP
+66 
-76 DSDYSRSVVPLADR
+76 
-90 YTGFTVN
+90 
-97 DYANPDAKLMVCSLA
+97 
-112 NSKHDAT
+112 
-119 NAQGQESFSSYA
+119 
-131 FNYWQYATSFVYWSG
+131 SFV
-146 SKRGQ
+146 
-151 VVVPTGEFTDAA
+151 
-163 HTNGVPVMG
+163 
-172 TIFFDWG
+172 
-179 GNSSVVENFV
+179 
-189 RNYRSVADKLIEVM
+189 
-203 EYYGFD
+203 
-209 GYFFNEET
+209 
-217 AVDYTT
+217 
-223 AGNLRSMIAYMRQQR
+223 
-238 PNMLIGWYDSIT
+238 
-250 DSGNLS
+250 
-256 YQDAVNG
+256 
-263 SNSGWVSA
+263 
-271 GVNEF
+271 
-276 FMNYNWTTQDVNTT
+276 T
-290 VSTMQG
+290 V
-296 LGKSQYEAFAGL
+296 
-308 DVQQNC
+308 
-314 MNTNF
+314 
-319 SSNYLLNNNNN
+319 
-330 KLKLSLALYC
+330 
-340 PNSTMGLSG
+340 
-349 DGADFHEVER
+349 
-359 QFYVN
+359 
-364 GGDPRSTS
+364 
-372 SSGWAGMSRFFADHT
+372 
-387 TIISAPFVT
+387 
-396 NFNSG
+396 
-401 HGKAFYIDGVKS
+401 
-413 RDAEWSYQSV
+413 
-423 QDVMPTWTWI
+423 
-433 IDSNGQKLSG
+433 
-443 AYDFEDAYNG
+443 
-453 GSSIKFYGSLTAN
+453 
-466 KPNNIM
+466 
-472 LYSTNLDINGSTNIA
+472 
-487 VTAKNDRGLMKLV
+487 
-500 AYYGDSSTSSYA
+500 
-512 NCQKATFALDAS
+512 
-524 SGGWTTSNVSLA
+524 
-536 SLSGKKLYA
+536 
-545 IGFEIGGTS
+545 
-554 NVSDYQVN
+554 YQVN

-603 NASTYE
+603 NASSYE

-643 VTIEVVPVNANGVR
+643 VTVEVVPVNANGVR
-657 GESSRFT
+657 GKSSRFT

-699 DGEPASKAIDGT
+699 DGEPAWKAIDGT

-721 NAQSGWM
+721 NARSGWM

-739 RIRIEHAEYGGE
+739 RIRIEHAQYGGE
-751 AQNMNTIAFSVQ
+751 SQNMNTIAFSVQ
-763 YKSGNNWVTAYSTNN
+763 YKSGNNWVTVYSTNN

-791 TAQEWRLYISNSG
+791 TAQEWRLDISNSG

-923 YSITVVQPANG
+923 YSINVVQPANG
-934 TVSASATSATAGT
+934 TVSASA
-947 TVKLTATPAE
+947 
-957 GYTLDYFTLDG
+957 
-968 ARINGDTFIMPARN
+968 
-982 VEVSAV
+982 
-988 FTANA
+988 
-993 YSITVV
+993 
-999 QPTGGTVSAS
+999 
-1009 ATSATAGTT
+1009 
-1018 VKLTATPAEGYTLDY
+1018 
-1033 FTLDGARINGNTFSM
+1033 
-1048 PARNVEVSA
+1048 
-1057 VFTANAYSITVV
+1057 
-1069 QPTGGTV
+1069 
-1076 SASTTSAAAGTTI
+1076 TSAAAGTTI

-1115 FSMPARNVE
+1115 FIMPARNVE
-1124 VSAVFTANAYSITV
+1124 VSAVFTANAYSINV
-1138 VQPTGGTVSASA
+1138 VQPANGMVSASA

-1177 GARING
+1177 GERING
-1183 DTFIMPARNVEVSAV
+1183 NTFIMPARNVEVSAVFTTNAYSITVVQPAGGSVAASATSATAGTTVKLTANPAEGYTLDYFTLDGERINGDTFTMPARNVDVSAV

-1203 YSITVVQPTG
+1203 YSITVVQPT
-1213 GTVSASATSATAGT
+1213 
-1227 TVKLTATPAEGY
+1227 
-1239 TLDYFT
+1239 
-1245 LDGARINGDT
+1245 
-1255 FIMPARNV
+1255 
-1263 EVSAVFTA
+1263 
-1271 NAYSIT
+1271 
-1277 VVQPTGGTVSASAT
+1277 
-1291 SATAG
+1291 
-1296 TTVKLTAT
+1296 
-1304 PAEGYTLDYFT
+1304 
-1315 LDGARINGDTFIM
+1315 
-1328 PARNVEVS
+1328 
-1336 AVFTANAYSITVVQ
+1336 
-1350 PAGGTVSASKLSAFF
+1350 GGTVSASKLSAFF

-1384 VVNGAANNGGTFT
+1384 VVNGAANNGSSFT
-1397 MPARDVIVTAVFTK
+1397 MPAHDVMVTAVFTK

-1422 ATIYYSNKKYP
+1422 ATIYYFNKKYP

-1445 GKMSDRE
+1445 GKMSDPE

-1484 SAGENSNLN
+1484 SAGEGSDLN

-1564 NQTGYPYYLNVYEI
+1564 NQTGYPYHLNVYEI

>member
-6 IKKIIAAI
+6 IKKIIAAL
-14 LAAVLCFGVLPSR
+14 LAAVFCFGVLPSR

-319 SSNYLLNNNNN
+319 SSNYLLNNNN

-603 NASTYE
+603 NASSYE

-643 VTIEVVPVNANGVR
+643 VTVEVVPVNANGVR

-699 DGEPASKAIDGT
+699 DGEPAWKAIDGT

-721 NAQSGWM
+721 NKQSGWM

-739 RIRIEHAEYGGE
+739 RIRIEHAQYGGE

-763 YKSGNNWVTAYSTNN
+763 YKSGNNWVTVYSTNN
-778 NSSAVTDELITPV
+778 NSSAVTDELITPA

-835 SAKNNKGAS
+835 SAKNNTGAS

-923 YSITVVQPANG
+923 YSINVVQPANG
-934 TVSASATSATAGT
+934 SVAASATSATAGT
-947 TVKLTATPAE
+947 TVKLTATPAEGYTLDYFTLDGERINGDTFIMPARNVNVSAVFTANAYSITVVQPTGGSVAASATSAAAGTTIELTATPAE

-1009 ATSATAGTT
+1009 ATSA
-1018 VKLTATPAEGYTLDY
+1018 
-1033 FTLDGARINGNTFSM
+1033 
-1048 PARNVEVSA
+1048 
-1057 VFTANAYSITVV
+1057 
-1069 QPTGGTV
+1069 
-1076 SASTTSAAAGTTI
+1076 AAGATI
-1089 ELTATPAEG
+1089 ELTAIPAEG

-1103 FTLDGERINGDT
+1103 FTLDGERING
-1115 FSMPARNVE
+1115 N
-1124 VSAVFTANAYSITV
+1124 
-1138 VQPTGGTVSASA
+1138 
-1150 TSATAGTTVK
+1150 
-1160 LTATP
+1160 
-1165 AEGYTLDYFTLD
+1165 
-1177 GARING
+1177 
-1183 DTFIMPARNVEVSAV
+1183 TFIMPARNVEVSAV

-1203 YSITVVQPTG
+1203 YSITVVQPT
-1213 GTVSASATSATAGT
+1213 
-1227 TVKLTATPAEGY
+1227 
-1239 TLDYFT
+1239 
-1245 LDGARINGDT
+1245 
-1255 FIMPARNV
+1255 
-1263 EVSAVFTA
+1263 
-1271 NAYSIT
+1271 
-1277 VVQPTGGTVSASAT
+1277 
-1291 SATAG
+1291 
-1296 TTVKLTAT
+1296 
-1304 PAEGYTLDYFT
+1304 
-1315 LDGARINGDTFIM
+1315 
-1328 PARNVEVS
+1328 
-1336 AVFTANAYSITVVQ
+1336 
-1350 PAGGTVSASKLSAFF
+1350 GGTVSASKLSAFF

-1422 ATIYYSNKKYP
+1422 ATVYYSNKKYP

-1452 ADKWHASGVNGW
+1452 ADKWHASGINGW

-1484 SAGENSNLN
+1484 SAGEDSNLN

-1564 NQTGYPYYLNVYEI
+1564 NQTGYPYHLNVYEI

>member
-1 MRVNT
+1 M
-6 IKKIIAAI
+6 I
-14 LAAVLCFGVLPSR
+14 L
-27 SFFNTLSAVVKA
+27 N
-39 ANADSLNEAYADGT
+39 
-53 SLMPIGPAFTVDT
+53 
-66 LLSWEPTNDP
+66 
-76 DSDYSRSVVPLADR
+76 
-90 YTGFTVN
+90 
-97 DYANPDAKLMVCSLA
+97 
-112 NSKHDAT
+112 
-119 NAQGQESFSSYA
+119 
-131 FNYWQYATSFVYWSG
+131 SFV
-146 SKRGQ
+146 
-151 VVVPTGEFTDAA
+151 
-163 HTNGVPVMG
+163 
-172 TIFFDWG
+172 
-179 GNSSVVENFV
+179 
-189 RNYRSVADKLIEVM
+189 
-203 EYYGFD
+203 
-209 GYFFNEET
+209 
-217 AVDYTT
+217 
-223 AGNLRSMIAYMRQQR
+223 
-238 PNMLIGWYDSIT
+238 
-250 DSGNLS
+250 
-256 YQDAVNG
+256 
-263 SNSGWVSA
+263 
-271 GVNEF
+271 
-276 FMNYNWTTQDVNTT
+276 T
-290 VSTMQG
+290 V
-296 LGKSQYEAFAGL
+296 
-308 DVQQNC
+308 
-314 MNTNF
+314 
-319 SSNYLLNNNNN
+319 
-330 KLKLSLALYC
+330 
-340 PNSTMGLSG
+340 
-349 DGADFHEVER
+349 
-359 QFYVN
+359 
-364 GGDPRSTS
+364 
-372 SSGWAGMSRFFADHT
+372 
-387 TIISAPFVT
+387 
-396 NFNSG
+396 
-401 HGKAFYIDGVKS
+401 
-413 RDAEWSYQSV
+413 
-423 QDVMPTWTWI
+423 
-433 IDSNGQKLSG
+433 
-443 AYDFEDAYNG
+443 
-453 GSSIKFYGSLTAN
+453 
-466 KPNNIM
+466 
-472 LYSTNLDINGSTNIA
+472 
-487 VTAKNDRGLMKLV
+487 
-500 AYYGDSSTSSYA
+500 
-512 NCQKATFALDAS
+512 
-524 SGGWTTSNVSLA
+524 
-536 SLSGKKLYA
+536 
-545 IGFEIGGTS
+545 
-554 NVSDYQVN
+554 YQVN

-603 NASTYE
+603 NASSYE

-699 DGEPASKAIDGT
+699 DGEPAWKAIDGT

-721 NAQSGWM
+721 NKQSGWM

-751 AQNMNTIAFSVQ
+751 AEDMNTIAFSVQ
-763 YKSGNNWVTAYSTNN
+763 YKSGNNWVTVYSTNN
-778 NSSAVTDELITPV
+778 NSSDVTDELITPV

-835 SAKNNKGAS
+835 SAKNNTGAS

-887 DYGSDAGRVF
+887 DYGNDAGRVF

-923 YSITVVQPANG
+923 YSINVVQPANG
-934 TVSASATSATAGT
+934 MVSASATSATAGT

-968 ARINGDTFIMPARN
+968 ERINGNTFIMPARNVEVSAVFTANAYSITVVQPANGSVAASATSATAGTTVKLTANPAEGYTLDYFTLDGERINGDTFIMPARN

-999 QPTGGTVSAS
+999 QPT
-1009 ATSATAGTT
+1009 
-1018 VKLTATPAEGYTLDY
+1018 
-1033 FTLDGARINGNTFSM
+1033 
-1048 PARNVEVSA
+1048 
-1057 VFTANAYSITVV
+1057 
-1069 QPTGGTV
+1069 
-1076 SASTTSAAAGTTI
+1076 
-1089 ELTATPAEG
+1089 
-1098 YTLDY
+1098 
-1103 FTLDGERINGDT
+1103 
-1115 FSMPARNVE
+1115 
-1124 VSAVFTANAYSITV
+1124 
-1138 VQPTGGTVSASA
+1138 
-1150 TSATAGTTVK
+1150 
-1160 LTATP
+1160 
-1165 AEGYTLDYFTLD
+1165 
-1177 GARING
+1177 
-1183 DTFIMPARNVEVSAV
+1183 
-1198 FTANA
+1198 
-1203 YSITVVQPTG
+1203 
-1213 GTVSASATSATAGT
+1213 
-1227 TVKLTATPAEGY
+1227 
-1239 TLDYFT
+1239 
-1245 LDGARINGDT
+1245 
-1255 FIMPARNV
+1255 
-1263 EVSAVFTA
+1263 
-1271 NAYSIT
+1271 
-1277 VVQPTGGTVSASAT
+1277 
-1291 SATAG
+1291 
-1296 TTVKLTAT
+1296 
-1304 PAEGYTLDYFT
+1304 
-1315 LDGARINGDTFIM
+1315 
-1328 PARNVEVS
+1328 
-1336 AVFTANAYSITVVQ
+1336 
-1350 PAGGTVSASKLSAFF
+1350 GGTVSASKLSAFF

-1445 GKMSDRE
+1445 GKMSDHE
-1452 ADKWHASGVNGW
+1452 ADKWHASGINGW

-1484 SAGENSNLN
+1484 SAGEDSNLN

-1538 NTADISID
+1538 NTADISVD

-1564 NQTGYPYYLNVYEI
+1564 NQTGYPYHLNVYEI

>member
-1 MRVNT
+1 M
-6 IKKIIAAI
+6 I
-14 LAAVLCFGVLPSR
+14 L
-27 SFFNTLSAVVKA
+27 N
-39 ANADSLNEAYADGT
+39 
-53 SLMPIGPAFTVDT
+53 
-66 LLSWEPTNDP
+66 
-76 DSDYSRSVVPLADR
+76 
-90 YTGFTVN
+90 
-97 DYANPDAKLMVCSLA
+97 
-112 NSKHDAT
+112 
-119 NAQGQESFSSYA
+119 
-131 FNYWQYATSFVYWSG
+131 SFV
-146 SKRGQ
+146 
-151 VVVPTGEFTDAA
+151 
-163 HTNGVPVMG
+163 
-172 TIFFDWG
+172 
-179 GNSSVVENFV
+179 
-189 RNYRSVADKLIEVM
+189 
-203 EYYGFD
+203 
-209 GYFFNEET
+209 
-217 AVDYTT
+217 
-223 AGNLRSMIAYMRQQR
+223 
-238 PNMLIGWYDSIT
+238 
-250 DSGNLS
+250 
-256 YQDAVNG
+256 
-263 SNSGWVSA
+263 
-271 GVNEF
+271 
-276 FMNYNWTTQDVNTT
+276 T
-290 VSTMQG
+290 V
-296 LGKSQYEAFAGL
+296 
-308 DVQQNC
+308 
-314 MNTNF
+314 
-319 SSNYLLNNNNN
+319 
-330 KLKLSLALYC
+330 
-340 PNSTMGLSG
+340 
-349 DGADFHEVER
+349 
-359 QFYVN
+359 
-364 GGDPRSTS
+364 
-372 SSGWAGMSRFFADHT
+372 
-387 TIISAPFVT
+387 
-396 NFNSG
+396 
-401 HGKAFYIDGVKS
+401 
-413 RDAEWSYQSV
+413 
-423 QDVMPTWTWI
+423 
-433 IDSNGQKLSG
+433 
-443 AYDFEDAYNG
+443 
-453 GSSIKFYGSLTAN
+453 
-466 KPNNIM
+466 
-472 LYSTNLDINGSTNIA
+472 
-487 VTAKNDRGLMKLV
+487 
-500 AYYGDSSTSSYA
+500 
-512 NCQKATFALDAS
+512 
-524 SGGWTTSNVSLA
+524 
-536 SLSGKKLYA
+536 
-545 IGFEIGGTS
+545 
-554 NVSDYQVN
+554 YQVN

-568 TDSEAAAASASNA
+568 TDSEAAAASAGNA

-643 VTIEVVPVNANGVR
+643 VTVEVVPVNANGVR

-664 IDWPYENGDTEKL
+664 IDWPYENGDTERL
-677 SDVTVPVNIC
+677 SDITEPVNVC
-687 PLAEVTGYSAQN
+687 LNATVTGYSAQN
-699 DGEPASKAIDGT
+699 DGEPAWKAIDGT

-721 NAQSGWM
+721 NARSGWM

-751 AQNMNTIAFSVQ
+751 SQDMNTIAFSVQ
-763 YKSGNNWVTAYSTNN
+763 YKSGNNWVTVYSTNN

-923 YSITVVQPANG
+923 YSINVVQPTGG

-968 ARINGDTFIMPARN
+968 ERINGDTFIMPARNVDVSAVFTANAYSITVVQPTGGSVAASATSATAGTTIELTATPAEGYTLDYFTLDGARINGNTFIMPARNVEVSAVFTANAYSINVVQPANGMVSASATSATAGTTVKLTANPAEGYTLDYFTLDGERINGDTFIMPARN

-1009 ATSATAGTT
+1009 ATFAT
-1018 VKLTATPAEGYTLDY
+1018 
-1033 FTLDGARINGNTFSM
+1033 
-1048 PARNVEVSA
+1048 
-1057 VFTANAYSITVV
+1057 
-1069 QPTGGTV
+1069 
-1076 SASTTSAAAGTTI
+1076 AGTTI

-1103 FTLDGERINGDT
+1103 FTLDGERINGNT
-1115 FSMPARNVE
+1115 FSMPA
-1124 VSAVFTANAYSITV
+1124 
-1138 VQPTGGTVSASA
+1138 Q
-1150 TSATAGTTVK
+1150 
-1160 LTATP
+1160 
-1165 AEGYTLDYFTLD
+1165 
-1177 GARING
+1177 
-1183 DTFIMPARNVEVSAV
+1183 
-1198 FTANA
+1198 
-1203 YSITVVQPTG
+1203 
-1213 GTVSASATSATAGT
+1213 
-1227 TVKLTATPAEGY
+1227 
-1239 TLDYFT
+1239 
-1245 LDGARINGDT
+1245 
-1255 FIMPARNV
+1255 
-1263 EVSAVFTA
+1263 
-1271 NAYSIT
+1271 
-1277 VVQPTGGTVSASAT
+1277 
-1291 SATAG
+1291 
-1296 TTVKLTAT
+1296 
-1304 PAEGYTLDYFT
+1304 
-1315 LDGARINGDTFIM
+1315 
-1328 PARNVEVS
+1328 NVEVS

-1452 ADKWHASGVNGW
+1452 ADKWHASGINGW

-1484 SAGENSNLN
+1484 SASEDSNLN

-1538 NTADISID
+1538 NTADISVD

>member
-1 MRVNT
+1 MF
-6 IKKIIAAI
+6 
-14 LAAVLCFGVLPSR
+14 CFGVLPSR

-271 GVNEF
+271 GVNAF

-290 VSTMQG
+290 VSTMQN

-314 MNTNF
+314 MNTYF
-319 SSNYLLNNNNN
+319 SSNYLLNNSN

-512 NCQKATFALDAS
+512 NCQKAAFALDAS

-699 DGEPASKAIDGT
+699 DGEPAWKAIDGT

-721 NAQSGWM
+721 NKQSGWM

-763 YKSGNNWVTAYSTNN
+763 YKSGNNWVTVYSTNN

-791 TAQEWRLYISNSG
+791 TAQEWRLYINNSG

-923 YSITVVQPANG
+923 YSITVVQPAG
-934 TVSASATSATAGT
+934 GSVAASATSATAGT
-947 TVKLTATPAE
+947 TIELTATPAEGYTLDYFTLDGERINGNTFIMPARNVEVSAVFTANAYSITVVQPANGSVAASATSAAAGTIIELAATPAEGYTLDYFTLDGERINGDTFIMPARNVEVSAVFTANAYNITVVQPAGGSVAASATSATAGTTIELTATPAE

-982 VEVSAV
+982 VDVSAV

-999 QPTGGTVSAS
+999 QPT
-1009 ATSATAGTT
+1009 
-1018 VKLTATPAEGYTLDY
+1018 
-1033 FTLDGARINGNTFSM
+1033 
-1048 PARNVEVSA
+1048 
-1057 VFTANAYSITVV
+1057 
-1069 QPTGGTV
+1069 
-1076 SASTTSAAAGTTI
+1076 
-1089 ELTATPAEG
+1089 
-1098 YTLDY
+1098 
-1103 FTLDGERINGDT
+1103 
-1115 FSMPARNVE
+1115 
-1124 VSAVFTANAYSITV
+1124 
-1138 VQPTGGTVSASA
+1138 
-1150 TSATAGTTVK
+1150 
-1160 LTATP
+1160 
-1165 AEGYTLDYFTLD
+1165 
-1177 GARING
+1177 
-1183 DTFIMPARNVEVSAV
+1183 
-1198 FTANA
+1198 
-1203 YSITVVQPTG
+1203 
-1213 GTVSASATSATAGT
+1213 
-1227 TVKLTATPAEGY
+1227 
-1239 TLDYFT
+1239 
-1245 LDGARINGDT
+1245 
-1255 FIMPARNV
+1255 
-1263 EVSAVFTA
+1263 
-1271 NAYSIT
+1271 
-1277 VVQPTGGTVSASAT
+1277 
-1291 SATAG
+1291 
-1296 TTVKLTAT
+1296 
-1304 PAEGYTLDYFT
+1304 
-1315 LDGARINGDTFIM
+1315 
-1328 PARNVEVS
+1328 
-1336 AVFTANAYSITVVQ
+1336 
-1350 PAGGTVSASKLSAFF
+1350 GGTVSASKLSAFF

-1445 GKMSDRE
+1445 GKMSDPE
-1452 ADKWHASGVNGW
+1452 ADKWHASGINGW

-1484 SAGENSNLN
+1484 SAGEDSNLN

-1564 NQTGYPYYLNVYEI
+1564 NQTGYPYHLNVYEI

>member
-217 AVDYTT
+217 GVDYTT

-319 SSNYLLNNNNN
+319 SSNYLLNNSN

-699 DGEPASKAIDGT
+699 DGEPAWKAIDGT

-721 NAQSGWM
+721 NKQSGWM

-739 RIRIEHAEYGGE
+739 RIRIEHAQYGGE

-763 YKSGNNWVTAYSTNN
+763 YKSGNNWVTVYSTNS

-791 TAQEWRLYISNSG
+791 TAQEWRLDISNSG

-923 YSITVVQPANG
+923 YSINVVQPANG
-934 TVSASATSATAGT
+934 SVAASATSATAGT
-947 TVKLTATPAE
+947 TVKLTANPAE

-968 ARINGDTFIMPARN
+968 ARINGNTFIMPARN

-1018 VKLTATPAEGYTLDY
+1018 VKLTANPAEGYTLDY
-1033 FTLDGARINGNTFSM
+1033 FTLDGARINGN
-1048 PARNVEVSA
+1048 
-1057 VFTANAYSITVV
+1057 
-1069 QPTGGTV
+1069 
-1076 SASTTSAAAGTTI
+1076 
-1089 ELTATPAEG
+1089 
-1098 YTLDY
+1098 
-1103 FTLDGERINGDT
+1103 
-1115 FSMPARNVE
+1115 
-1124 VSAVFTANAYSITV
+1124 
-1138 VQPTGGTVSASA
+1138 
-1150 TSATAGTTVK
+1150 
-1160 LTATP
+1160 
-1165 AEGYTLDYFTLD
+1165 
-1177 GARING
+1177 
-1183 DTFIMPARNVEVSAV
+1183 TFIMPARNVEVSAV

-1227 TVKLTATPAEGY
+1227 TVKLTANPAEGY

-1245 LDGARINGDT
+1245 LDGARINGNT

-1296 TTVKLTAT
+1296 TTVKLTANPAEGYTLDYFTLDGARINGNTFIMPARNVDVSAVFTANAYGITVVQPAGGTVSASATSATAGTTVKLTAT

-1315 LDGARINGDTFIM
+1315 LDGARINGNTFIM
-1328 PARNVEVS
+1328 PARNVEVSAVFTANAYSITVVQPTGGTVSASATSATAGTTVKLTANPAEGYTLDYFTLDGARINGNTFIMPARNVDVS

-1422 ATIYYSNKKYP
+1422 ATVYYSNKKYP

-1452 ADKWHASGVNGW
+1452 ADKWHASGINGW

>member
-14 LAAVLCFGVLPSR
+14 LAAVFCFGVLPSR

-172 TIFFDWG
+172 TIFFDWNG
-179 GNSSVVENFV
+179 DSSVVENFV

-223 AGNLRSMIAYMRQQR
+223 AGNLRSMIAYMRQQK

-263 SNSGWVSA
+263 YNSGWVSA

-290 VSTMQG
+290 VSTMQN

-314 MNTNF
+314 MNTYF
-319 SSNYLLNNNNN
+319 SSNYLLNNSN

-472 LYSTNLDINGSTNIA
+472 LYSTNLDISGSTNIA

-512 NCQKATFALDAS
+512 NCQKAAFALDAS

-545 IGFEIGGTS
+545 IGFEIGDTS

-603 NASTYE
+603 NASSYE

-699 DGEPASKAIDGT
+699 DGEPAWKAIDGT

-721 NAQSGWM
+721 NKQSGWM

-763 YKSGNNWVTAYSTNN
+763 YKSGNNWVTVYSTTN

-791 TAQEWRLYISNSG
+791 TAQEWRLYIYNSG

-818 FETTERNRTDI
+818 FESTERERSDI

-844 DTFSLTHAPTGST
+844 DTFSLTHAPTSST

-897 YTVQEGKQEESIKLS
+897 YTVQEGVQEESIKLS

-923 YSITVVQPANG
+923 YSINVVQPANG
-934 TVSASATSATAGT
+934 SVAASA
-947 TVKLTATPAE
+947 
-957 GYTLDYFTLDG
+957 
-968 ARINGDTFIMPARN
+968 
-982 VEVSAV
+982 
-988 FTANA
+988 
-993 YSITVV
+993 
-999 QPTGGTVSAS
+999 
-1009 ATSATAGTT
+1009 
-1018 VKLTATPAEGYTLDY
+1018 
-1033 FTLDGARINGNTFSM
+1033 
-1048 PARNVEVSA
+1048 
-1057 VFTANAYSITVV
+1057 
-1069 QPTGGTV
+1069 
-1076 SASTTSAAAGTTI
+1076 TSAAAGTII
-1089 ELTATPAEG
+1089 ELAATPAEG

-1103 FTLDGERINGDT
+1103 FTLDGE
-1115 FSMPARNVE
+1115 
-1124 VSAVFTANAYSITV
+1124 
-1138 VQPTGGTVSASA
+1138 
-1150 TSATAGTTVK
+1150 
-1160 LTATP
+1160 
-1165 AEGYTLDYFTLD
+1165 
-1177 GARING
+1177 
-1183 DTFIMPARNVEVSAV
+1183 
-1198 FTANA
+1198 
-1203 YSITVVQPTG
+1203 
-1213 GTVSASATSATAGT
+1213 
-1227 TVKLTATPAEGY
+1227 
-1239 TLDYFT
+1239 
-1245 LDGARINGDT
+1245 
-1255 FIMPARNV
+1255 
-1263 EVSAVFTA
+1263 
-1271 NAYSIT
+1271 
-1277 VVQPTGGTVSASAT
+1277 
-1291 SATAG
+1291 
-1296 TTVKLTAT
+1296 
-1304 PAEGYTLDYFT
+1304 
-1315 LDGARINGDTFIM
+1315 RINGDTFIM

-1350 PAGGTVSASKLSAFF
+1350 PAGGTVSASATSAAAGTTVKLTATPAEGYTLDYFTLDGERINGNTFSMPARNVEVSAVFTANAYSITVVQPAGGTVTASKLSAFF

-1452 ADKWHASGVNGW
+1452 ADKWHASGINGW

-1484 SAGENSNLN
+1484 SAGEGSDLN

-1528 FWKRIHVTTG
+1528 FWKKIHVTNG
-1538 NTADISID
+1538 NTADISVD

>member
-223 AGNLRSMIAYMRQQR
+223 AGNLRSMIAYMRQQK

-263 SNSGWVSA
+263 YNSGWVSA

-290 VSTMQG
+290 VSTMQN

-314 MNTNF
+314 MNTYF
-319 SSNYLLNNNNN
+319 SSNYLLNNSN

-603 NASTYE
+603 NASSYE

-699 DGEPASKAIDGT
+699 DGEPAWKAIDGT

-721 NAQSGWM
+721 NKQSGWM

-751 AQNMNTIAFSVQ
+751 AQDMNTIAFSVQ
-763 YKSGNNWVTAYSTNN
+763 YKSGNNWVTVYSTTN

-791 TAQEWRLYISNSG
+791 TAQEWRLHIYNSG

-934 TVSASATSATAGT
+934 SVSASATSATAGT
-947 TVKLTATPAE
+947 TVKLTANPAE

-968 ARINGDTFIMPARN
+968 A
-982 VEVSAV
+982 
-988 FTANA
+988 
-993 YSITVV
+993 
-999 QPTGGTVSAS
+999 
-1009 ATSATAGTT
+1009 
-1018 VKLTATPAEGYTLDY
+1018 
-1033 FTLDGARINGNTFSM
+1033 
-1048 PARNVEVSA
+1048 
-1057 VFTANAYSITVV
+1057 
-1069 QPTGGTV
+1069 
-1076 SASTTSAAAGTTI
+1076 
-1089 ELTATPAEG
+1089 
-1098 YTLDY
+1098 
-1103 FTLDGERINGDT
+1103 RINGDT

-1138 VQPTGGTVSASA
+1138 VQPTGGSVAASA
-1150 TSATAGTTVK
+1150 TSATAGTTIE
-1160 LTATP
+1160 LAATP

-1177 GARING
+1177 G
-1183 DTFIMPARNVEVSAV
+1183 E
-1198 FTANA
+1198 
-1203 YSITVVQPTG
+1203 
-1213 GTVSASATSATAGT
+1213 
-1227 TVKLTATPAEGY
+1227 
-1239 TLDYFT
+1239 
-1245 LDGARINGDT
+1245 
-1255 FIMPARNV
+1255 
-1263 EVSAVFTA
+1263 
-1271 NAYSIT
+1271 
-1277 VVQPTGGTVSASAT
+1277 
-1291 SATAG
+1291 
-1296 TTVKLTAT
+1296 
-1304 PAEGYTLDYFT
+1304 
-1315 LDGARINGDTFIM
+1315 RINGDTFIM

-1350 PAGGTVSASKLSAFF
+1350 PANGTVSASKLSAFF

-1445 GKMSDRE
+1445 GKMSDLE
-1452 ADKWHASGVNGW
+1452 ADKWHASGINGW

-1538 NTADISID
+1538 NTADISVD